1 MARKQAFTEDSFT
14 NFLAKLGANTQN
26 LQGYGYYSLSP
37 FVSRQRTDLEAAY
50 RSSWLVGQV
59 VDTVAEDMTREGVTI
74 NSKLPPEDV
83 KLIQSTF
90 TDLSIWHELANTI
103 KWARLY
109 GGAIAVILTEGA
121 DYEKPLNVNAVGKG
135 RFKGLV
141 VFDRWMLDPSF
152 GNLVTEIGPSMG
164 KPKYYRILPGM
175 PALSGV
181 NVHYSRII
189 RFDGIELPYYQRL
202 TENLWGLSV
211 VERMYDR
218 LMAFDSATQGA
229 SQLLHKAHL
238 RTIQVKGFREALA
251 LGGAT
256 ESAVVKQFNY
266 IRLLQTIEGLTV
278 LDGDDSF
285 QVHPYSFSG
294 ISDVLMQFGEQIS
307 GATGI
312 PLVRLF
318 GQSPAGL
325 SSTGES
331 DLRNYYDHINKLQES
346 QMRAPLVKLFDVI
359 GRSVLGKAL
368 PKDFEFEFNS
378 LWQLSDT
385 EKGQIASTDATAI
398 AAAYGAGLITKK
410 IAMKELL
417 QNSRITGRFTN
428 ITEEDIE
435 NAKEETPP
443 AGEENPF
450 ASLPIGSESPG
461 SLLPPSEKSIDDL
474 KQELEAL
481 DIEGGG
487 DEFADLKQKLD
498 EIDVDRE
505 ILDKPSAVDGARKFF
520 KDGISKILKP
530 LVGLALI
537 YHWFKKDKQ
546 ISTEERA
553 NRLLGRSPYSPGQD
567 SIEKKPSK
575 KEVLLSIQKELK
587 NIRSTFDAHLRAPK
601 GGVSIKGKEF
611 KGGEFI
617 PSEGGY
623 AEEYEKMQKEG
634 KNEPSEEPKEDK
646 QSGIQEAFKKK
657 HPNVSGTEAKYEG
670 LTKELALKKVKE
682 LRDKNIFA
690 TIWHQEGPKSG
701 DKSKYFVG
709 VPKSKESEPAKT
721 NKEENKTGISTESPE
736 FKAWFK
742 GSKVVNENGD
752 PLVVYHGTSKEFS
765 EFSKEKIGSNLD
777 TGDWGKGFYFGDKP
791 KAEEYGKRSANP
803 ETWKTKPF
811 YIDIKNPLVLSGSR
825 KEEILTPDHPWT
837 SVLKKMFGKEIID
850 RAIEDEL
857 DIPSLIRGEI
867 GSDKFTET
875 LKENGYDGVIR
886 KYKEGSYEII
896 PFDPEQIKSV
906 ESKKGKE
913 FKGGEFIP
921 SEGGYAEEYEKMQ
934 KEGKSGSSE
943 EPKEEKSPEKK
954 TDKKE
959 KEEKPKKEKK
969 PTINYP
975 EPKRSKM
982 EASFIGTK
990 RLPPTKVLN
999 KKGEEVEKPGALVME
1014 NGKPLP
1020 KHVAHIAIPPAW
1032 QHVRI
1037 NPDPKGEA
1045 LVAGTDQKGHR
1056 QVKYSESHDE
1066 RVSIVKFGK
1075 VRKLNANIDKVIKNI
1090 EKNYNGANKE
1100 QALCLRLIEQT
1111 GARADTGN
1119 NEGEV
1124 KTYGASSLQNKHIKV
1139 NEDGSVAVEF
1149 IGKHGKVNNY
1159 KVKDPTLTKIL
1170 KQRAARPDK
1179 EQKVFDTDYRKLKK
1193 FSKAVS
1199 NNTPKA
1205 FRTRVGTNR
1214 AKEAVAKMPVPK
1226 TEKELTKAKLAV
1238 AEAVSEYLCNTRK
1251 VCLDKYIDPIVF
1263 DVWKIKGE

>member
-1 MARKQAFTEDSFT
+1 MSKKQTFDLSTGDSFT

-26 LQGYGYYSLSP
+26 LQSYSQYSLSP
-37 FVSRQRTDLEAAY
+37 FVTRNRIDLEAAY

-59 VDTVAEDMTREGVTI
+59 VDTIAEDMTREGVTI

-90 TDLSIWHELANTI
+90 TDLNIWHELANTI

-121 DYEKPLNVNAVGKG
+121 DYEKPLNINAIGKG

-152 GNLVTEIGPSMG
+152 GDLVTEIGPSMG

-175 PALSGV
+175 PALSGQR
-181 NVHYSRII
+181 VHYSRVI

-202 TENLWGLSV
+202 AENLWGLSV

-218 LMAFDSATQGA
+218 LIAFDSATQGA

-266 IRLLQTIEGLTV
+266 IRLLQTLEGLTV
-278 LDGDDSF
+278 LDGDDNF

-346 QMRAPLVKLFDVI
+346 QMRAALVKLFDVV
-359 GRSVLGKAL
+359 GRSVLGKSL

-385 EKGQIASTDATAI
+385 EKGQIASTDATTI
-398 AAAYGAGLITKK
+398 ASAYGAGLITKK
-410 IAMKELL
+410 IGMKELL
-417 QNSRITGRFTN
+417 QSSRVSGRFTN

-435 NAKEETPP
+435 SAKEEVP

-450 ASLPIGSESPG
+450 ASPPEGSESSG
-461 SLLPPSEKSIDDL
+461 SPLPPSDEDNEKTIEDL
-474 KQELEAL
+474 KNDLEAL
-481 DIEGGG
+481 NIEGG
-487 DEFADLKQKLD
+487 DDDSLDALKKKLD

-505 ILDKPSAVDGARKFF
+505 IIDKPSAADGSVKRFF
-520 KDGISKILKP
+520 KDGIGKILKP
-530 LVGLALI
+530 LVGLALV
-537 YHWFKKDKQ
+537 YRWLKKDKQ
-546 ISTEERA
+546 ISTEERV
-553 NRLLGRSPYSPGQD
+553 NRLLGRSVYSPGSD
-567 SIEKKPSK
+567 SAVKPSK
-575 KEVLLSIQKELK
+575 KEILESIQKELK

-601 GGVSIKGKEF
+601 GGVSI
-611 KGGEFI
+611 
-617 PSEGGY
+617 
-623 AEEYEKMQKEG
+623 
-634 KNEPSEEPKEDK
+634 
-646 QSGIQEAFKKK
+646 
-657 HPNVSGTEAKYEG
+657 
-670 LTKELALKKVKE
+670 
-682 LRDKNIFA
+682 
-690 TIWHQEGPKSG
+690 
-701 DKSKYFVG
+701 
-709 VPKSKESEPAKT
+709 
-721 NKEENKTGISTESPE
+721 
-736 FKAWFK
+736 
-742 GSKVVNENGD
+742 
-752 PLVVYHGTSKEFS
+752 
-765 EFSKEKIGSNLD
+765 
-777 TGDWGKGFYFGDKP
+777 
-791 KAEEYGKRSANP
+791 
-803 ETWKTKPF
+803 
-811 YIDIKNPLVLSGSR
+811 
-825 KEEILTPDHPWT
+825 
-837 SVLKKMFGKEIID
+837 
-850 RAIEDEL
+850 
-857 DIPSLIRGEI
+857 
-867 GSDKFTET
+867 
-875 LKENGYDGVIR
+875 
-886 KYKEGSYEII
+886 
-896 PFDPEQIKSV
+896 
-906 ESKKGKE
+906 KGKE

-999 KKGEEVEKPGALVME
+999 KKGEEVEKAGALVMA
-1014 NGKPLP
+1014 NGDPLP

-1045 LVAGTDQKGHR
+1045 LVAGTDQKGNR
-1056 QVKYSESHDE
+1056 QVKYSKAHDE
-1066 RVSIVKFGK
+1066 RVAIIKFAK
-1075 VRKLNANIDKVIKNI
+1075 VRKLEANIDRVIKNI
-1090 EKNYNGANKE
+1090 ERNYKGDKKE

-1111 GARADTGN
+1111 GARADTGRN
-1119 NEGEV
+1119 AGEV
-1124 KTYGASSLQNKHIKV
+1124 KTYGASSLQNKHVKV
-1139 NEDGSVAVEF
+1139 NDDGSVAVEF
-1149 IGKHGKVNNY
+1149 IGKHGKPNYY
-1159 KVKDPTLTKIL
+1159 KVNDPTLSKIL
-1170 KQRAARPDK
+1170 KERAKRPDK
-1179 EQKVFDTDYRKLKK
+1179 EQKVFDTNYRELKK
-1193 FSKAVS
+1193 FSKEVS

-1205 FRTRVGTNR
+1205 FRTRIGTNR
-1214 AKEAVAKMPVPK
+1214 AKEAVAKMPAPK
-1226 TEKELTKAKLAV
+1226 TEKELMKAKLTV
-1238 AEAVSEYLCNTRK
+1238 AEAVSKYLCNTRK
-1251 VCLDKYIDPIVF
+1251 VCLEKYIDPIVF
-1263 DVWKIKGE
+1263 KAWKIKGE

>member
-1 MARKQAFTEDSFT
+1 MSKKQTFDLSTGDSFT

-26 LQGYGYYSLSP
+26 LQSYSQYSLSP
-37 FVSRQRTDLEAAY
+37 FVTRNRIDLEAAY

-59 VDTVAEDMTREGVTI
+59 VDTIAEDMTREGVTI

-90 TDLSIWHELANTI
+90 TDLNIWHELANTI

-121 DYEKPLNVNAVGKG
+121 DYEKPLNINAIGKG

-152 GNLVTEIGPSMG
+152 GDLVTEIGPSMG

-175 PALSGV
+175 PALSGQR
-181 NVHYSRII
+181 VHYSRVI

-202 TENLWGLSV
+202 AENLWGLSV

-218 LMAFDSATQGA
+218 LIAFDSATQGA

-266 IRLLQTIEGLTV
+266 IRLLQTLEGLTV
-278 LDGDDSF
+278 LDGDDNF

-346 QMRAPLVKLFDVI
+346 QMRAALVKLFDVV
-359 GRSVLGKAL
+359 GRSVLGKSL

-385 EKGQIASTDATAI
+385 EKGQIAATDATTI
-398 AAAYGAGLITKK
+398 ASAYGAGLITKK
-410 IAMKELL
+410 IGMKELL
-417 QNSRITGRFTN
+417 QSSRVSGRFTN

-435 NAKEETPP
+435 SAKEEVP

-450 ASLPIGSESPG
+450 ASPPEGSESSG
-461 SLLPPSEKSIDDL
+461 SPLPPSDEDNEKTIEDL
-474 KQELEAL
+474 KNDLEAL
-481 DIEGGG
+481 NIEGG
-487 DEFADLKQKLD
+487 DDDSLDALKKKLD

-505 ILDKPSAVDGARKFF
+505 IIDKPSAADGSVKRFF
-520 KDGISKILKP
+520 KDGIGKILKP
-530 LVGLALI
+530 LVGLALV
-537 YHWFKKDKQ
+537 YRWLKKDKQ
-546 ISTEERA
+546 ISTEERV
-553 NRLLGRSPYSPGQD
+553 NRLLGRSPYSPGSD
-567 SIEKKPSK
+567 SAVKPSK
-575 KEVLLSIQKELK
+575 KEILESIQKELK

-601 GGVSIKGKEF
+601 GGVSI
-611 KGGEFI
+611 
-617 PSEGGY
+617 
-623 AEEYEKMQKEG
+623 
-634 KNEPSEEPKEDK
+634 
-646 QSGIQEAFKKK
+646 
-657 HPNVSGTEAKYEG
+657 
-670 LTKELALKKVKE
+670 
-682 LRDKNIFA
+682 
-690 TIWHQEGPKSG
+690 
-701 DKSKYFVG
+701 
-709 VPKSKESEPAKT
+709 
-721 NKEENKTGISTESPE
+721 
-736 FKAWFK
+736 
-742 GSKVVNENGD
+742 
-752 PLVVYHGTSKEFS
+752 
-765 EFSKEKIGSNLD
+765 
-777 TGDWGKGFYFGDKP
+777 
-791 KAEEYGKRSANP
+791 
-803 ETWKTKPF
+803 
-811 YIDIKNPLVLSGSR
+811 
-825 KEEILTPDHPWT
+825 
-837 SVLKKMFGKEIID
+837 
-850 RAIEDEL
+850 
-857 DIPSLIRGEI
+857 
-867 GSDKFTET
+867 
-875 LKENGYDGVIR
+875 
-886 KYKEGSYEII
+886 
-896 PFDPEQIKSV
+896 
-906 ESKKGKE
+906 KGKE

-999 KKGEEVEKPGALVME
+999 KKGEEVEKAGALVMA
-1014 NGKPLP
+1014 NGDPLP

-1045 LVAGTDQKGHR
+1045 LVAGTDQKGNR
-1056 QVKYSESHDE
+1056 QVKYSKAHDE
-1066 RVSIVKFGK
+1066 RVAIIKFAK
-1075 VRKLNANIDKVIKNI
+1075 VRKLEANIDRVIKNI
-1090 EKNYNGANKE
+1090 ERNYKGDKKE

-1111 GARADTGN
+1111 GARADTGRN
-1119 NEGEV
+1119 AGEV
-1124 KTYGASSLQNKHIKV
+1124 KTYGASSLQNKHVKV
-1139 NEDGSVAVEF
+1139 NDDGSVAVEF
-1149 IGKHGKVNNY
+1149 IGKHGKPNYY
-1159 KVKDPTLTKIL
+1159 KVNDPTLSKIL
-1170 KQRAARPDK
+1170 KERAKRPDK
-1179 EQKVFDTDYRKLKK
+1179 EQKVFDTNYRELKK
-1193 FSKAVS
+1193 FSKEVS

-1205 FRTRVGTNR
+1205 FRTRIGTNR
-1214 AKEAVAKMPVPK
+1214 AKEAVAKMPAPK
-1226 TEKELTKAKLAV
+1226 TEKELMKAKLTV
-1238 AEAVSEYLCNTRK
+1238 AEAVSKYLCNTRK
-1251 VCLDKYIDPIVF
+1251 VCLEKYIDPIVF
-1263 DVWKIKGE
+1263 KAWKIKGE

>member
-26 LQGYGYYSLSP
+26 LQGYGHYSLSP
-37 FVSRQRTDLEAAY
+37 FVSRLRTDLEASY

-74 NSKLPPEDV
+74 NSKLPPGDV

-152 GNLVTEIGPSMG
+152 GDLVTEIGPSMG
-164 KPKYYRILPGM
+164 KPKYYSVLPGM
-175 PALSGV
+175 PALSGQR
-181 NVHYSRII
+181 VHYSRII

-266 IRLLQTIEGLTV
+266 IRMLQTLEGLTV

-398 AAAYGAGLITKK
+398 AAAYGAGLITKN

-450 ASLPIGSESPG
+450 ASPPIGSESPG
-461 SLLPPSEKSIDDL
+461 SLLPPSEKSIEDL
-474 KQELEAL
+474 QKELEAL

-498 EIDVDRE
+498 EIDMGRE
-505 ILDKPSAVDGARKFF
+505 ILDKPSAIDGARKFF

-546 ISTEERA
+546 ISTEERV
-553 NRLLGRSPYSPGQD
+553 NRLLGRSPYNPGQD
-567 SIEKKPSK
+567 SIKKKISK

-587 NIRSTFDAHLRAPK
+587 NIRSTFDAHLRAPR
-601 GGVSIKGKEF
+601 GGVSIKGEKF

-623 AEEYEKMQKEG
+623 AEEYK
-634 KNEPSEEPKEDK
+634 
-646 QSGIQEAFKKK
+646 
-657 HPNVSGTEAKYEG
+657 
-670 LTKELALKKVKE
+670 
-682 LRDKNIFA
+682 
-690 TIWHQEGPKSG
+690 
-701 DKSKYFVG
+701 
-709 VPKSKESEPAKT
+709 
-721 NKEENKTGISTESPE
+721 
-736 FKAWFK
+736 
-742 GSKVVNENGD
+742 
-752 PLVVYHGTSKEFS
+752 
-765 EFSKEKIGSNLD
+765 
-777 TGDWGKGFYFGDKP
+777 
-791 KAEEYGKRSANP
+791 
-803 ETWKTKPF
+803 
-811 YIDIKNPLVLSGSR
+811 
-825 KEEILTPDHPWT
+825 
-837 SVLKKMFGKEIID
+837 
-850 RAIEDEL
+850 
-857 DIPSLIRGEI
+857 
-867 GSDKFTET
+867 
-875 LKENGYDGVIR
+875 
-886 KYKEGSYEII
+886 
-896 PFDPEQIKSV
+896 
-906 ESKKGKE
+906 
-913 FKGGEFIP
+913 
-921 SEGGYAEEYEKMQ
+921 KMQ

-943 EPKEEKSPEKK
+943 ESKEEKSNIQEAFKKKYPNVSGAEARHEGLTKELAAKKVKELRDKGIYATFWHQEGPKSGSGSKYFVAVPEAKKSIESKSEKK
-954 TDKKE
+954 KE
-959 KEEKPKKEKK
+959 
-969 PTINYP
+969 
-975 EPKRSKM
+975 
-982 EASFIGTK
+982 FIYKLGTK
-990 RLPPTKVLN
+990 
-999 KKGEEVEKPGALVME
+999 
-1014 NGKPLP
+1014 
-1020 KHVAHIAIPPAW
+1020 
-1032 QHVRI
+1032 
-1037 NPDPKGEA
+1037 
-1045 LVAGTDQKGHR
+1045 
-1056 QVKYSESHDE
+1056 
-1066 RVSIVKFGK
+1066 
-1075 VRKLNANIDKVIKNI
+1075 
-1090 EKNYNGANKE
+1090 
-1100 QALCLRLIEQT
+1100 
-1111 GARADTGN
+1111 
-1119 NEGEV
+1119 
-1124 KTYGASSLQNKHIKV
+1124 
-1139 NEDGSVAVEF
+1139 SVA
-1149 IGKHGKVNNY
+1149 
-1159 KVKDPTLTKIL
+1159 
-1170 KQRAARPDK
+1170 
-1179 EQKVFDTDYRKLKK
+1179 
-1193 FSKAVS
+1193 
-1199 NNTPKA
+1199 
-1205 FRTRVGTNR
+1205 
-1214 AKEAVAKMPVPK
+1214 K
-1226 TEKELTKAKLAV
+1226 TEKDKEFVEKAMKAKGITHDDLDKIADKIGDYNNVDINIMPFNKQLNVEMQFSVGEGNSKANFNFNIDDERGYIDLMVLPDSEGNKGRGHALLESLESMLREKGKDKLGLHADISIGGYAWAKMGFDFDDKSDLYEAQHNIVKLIDIVKSKGAKISDDDVKKAKSLKTAKEV
-1238 AEAVSEYLCNTRK
+1238 AEFTIPGASFTTREWMKASKEVKQGMSQHVPKDVKLHIGK
-1251 VCLDKYIDPIVF
+1251 VVLLALNNDYYATKKVE
-1263 DVWKIKGE
+1263 KR

>member
-1 MARKQAFTEDSFT
+1 MSKKQTFDLSTGDSFT

-26 LQGYGYYSLSP
+26 LQSYSQYSLSP
-37 FVSRQRTDLEAAY
+37 FVTRNRIDLEAAY

-74 NSKLPPEDV
+74 NSELPPDDI

-90 TDLSIWHELANTI
+90 TDLAIWHEISNTI

-121 DYEKPLNVNAVGKG
+121 DYEKPLNINAVGKG

-152 GNLVTEIGPSMG
+152 GDLVTEIGPSMG

-181 NVHYSRII
+181 KVHYSRVI

-218 LMAFDSATQGA
+218 LVAFDSATQGA

-238 RTIQVKGFREALA
+238 RTIRVKGFREALA

-266 IRLLQTIEGLTV
+266 IRLLQTLEGMTV
-278 LDGDDSF
+278 LDGDDQF
-285 QVHPYSFSG
+285 EIHPYSFGG
-294 ISDVLMQFGEQIS
+294 ISDVLMRFGEQIS

-325 SSTGES
+325 SSSGES

-346 QMRAPLVKLFDVI
+346 QMRAALVKLFDVV
-359 GRSVLGKAL
+359 GRSVLGKSL

-385 EKGQIASTDATAI
+385 EKGQIAATDATTI
-398 AAAYGAGLITKK
+398 ASAYGAGLITKK
-410 IAMKELL
+410 IGMKELL
-417 QNSRITGRFTN
+417 QSSRVSGRFTN

-435 NAKEETPP
+435 SAKEEVP

-450 ASLPIGSESPG
+450 ASPPEGSESSG
-461 SLLPPSEKSIDDL
+461 SPLPPSDEDNEKTIEDL
-474 KQELEAL
+474 KNDLEAL
-481 DIEGGG
+481 NVEGG
-487 DEFADLKQKLD
+487 DDDSLDALKKKLD

-505 ILDKPSAVDGARKFF
+505 IVDKPSAADGSVKRFF
-520 KDGISKILKP
+520 KDGIGKILKP
-530 LVGLALI
+530 LVGLALV
-537 YHWFKKDKQ
+537 YKWLKKDKQ
-546 ISTEERA
+546 ISTEERV
-553 NRLLGRSPYSPGQD
+553 NRLLGRSPYSPGSD
-567 SIEKKPSK
+567 SAVKPSK
-575 KEVLLSIQKELK
+575 KEVLESIQKELK

-601 GGVSIKGKEF
+601 GGVSIKGK
-611 KGGEFI
+611 K
-617 PSEGGY
+617 
-623 AEEYEKMQKEG
+623 
-634 KNEPSEEPKEDK
+634 
-646 QSGIQEAFKKK
+646 
-657 HPNVSGTEAKYEG
+657 
-670 LTKELALKKVKE
+670 
-682 LRDKNIFA
+682 
-690 TIWHQEGPKSG
+690 
-701 DKSKYFVG
+701 
-709 VPKSKESEPAKT
+709 
-721 NKEENKTGISTESPE
+721 
-736 FKAWFK
+736 
-742 GSKVVNENGD
+742 
-752 PLVVYHGTSKEFS
+752 
-765 EFSKEKIGSNLD
+765 
-777 TGDWGKGFYFGDKP
+777 
-791 KAEEYGKRSANP
+791 
-803 ETWKTKPF
+803 
-811 YIDIKNPLVLSGSR
+811 
-825 KEEILTPDHPWT
+825 
-837 SVLKKMFGKEIID
+837 
-850 RAIEDEL
+850 
-857 DIPSLIRGEI
+857 
-867 GSDKFTET
+867 
-875 LKENGYDGVIR
+875 
-886 KYKEGSYEII
+886 
-896 PFDPEQIKSV
+896 
-906 ESKKGKE
+906 

-999 KKGEEVEKPGALVME
+999 KKGEEVEKAGALVMA
-1014 NGKPLP
+1014 NGDPLP

-1045 LVAGTDQKGHR
+1045 LVAGTDQKGNR
-1056 QVKYSESHDE
+1056 QVKYSKAHDE
-1066 RVSIVKFGK
+1066 RVAIIKFAK
-1075 VRKLNANIDKVIKNI
+1075 VRKLEANIDKVVKNI
-1090 EKNYNGANKE
+1090 EKNYNGENKE

-1111 GARADTGN
+1111 GARADTGRN
-1119 NEGEV
+1119 VGEV
-1124 KTYGASSLQNKHIKV
+1124 KTYGASSLQNQHIKV
-1139 NEDGSVAVEF
+1139 NDDGSVAVEF
-1149 IGKHGKVNNY
+1149 IGKHGKPNYY
-1159 KVKDPTLTKIL
+1159 KVNDPTLSKIL
-1170 KQRAARPDK
+1170 KERAARPDK
-1179 EQKVFDTDYRKLKK
+1179 KQKVFDTDYRKLKM
-1193 FSKAVS
+1193 FSKEVS

-1214 AKEAVAKMPVPK
+1214 AKEAVAKMPAPK
-1226 TEKELTKAKLAV
+1226 TEKELMKAKLTV
-1238 AEAVSEYLCNTRK
+1238 AEAVSKYLCNTRK
-1251 VCLDKYIDPIVF
+1251 VCLEKYIDPIVF
-1263 DVWKIKGE
+1263 KAWKIKGE

>member
-1 MARKQAFTEDSFT
+1 MSKKQTFDLSTGDSFT

-26 LQGYGYYSLSP
+26 LQSYSQYSLSP
-37 FVSRQRTDLEAAY
+37 FVTRNRIDLEAAY

-90 TDLSIWHELANTI
+90 TDLNIWHEISNTI

-121 DYEKPLNVNAVGKG
+121 DYEKPLNINAVGKG

-152 GNLVTEIGPSMG
+152 GDLVTEIGPSMG

-181 NVHYSRII
+181 KVHYSRVI

-218 LMAFDSATQGA
+218 LVAFDSATQGA

-238 RTIQVKGFREALA
+238 RTIRVKGFREALA

-266 IRLLQTIEGLTV
+266 IRLLQTLEGMTV
-278 LDGDDSF
+278 LDGDDQF
-285 QVHPYSFSG
+285 EIHPYSFGG

-385 EKGQIASTDATAI
+385 EKGQIAATDATTI
-398 AAAYGAGLITKK
+398 ASAYGAGLITKK
-410 IAMKELL
+410 IGMKELL
-417 QNSRITGRFTN
+417 QSSRVSGRFTN

-435 NAKEETPP
+435 SAKEEVP

-450 ASLPIGSESPG
+450 ASPPEGSESSG
-461 SLLPPSEKSIDDL
+461 SPLPPSDEDNEKTIEDL
-474 KQELEAL
+474 KNDLEAL
-481 DIEGGG
+481 NVEGG
-487 DEFADLKQKLD
+487 DDDSLDALKKKLD

-505 ILDKPSAVDGARKFF
+505 IVDKPSAADGSVKRFF
-520 KDGISKILKP
+520 KDGIGKILKP
-530 LVGLALI
+530 LVGLALV
-537 YHWFKKDKQ
+537 YRWLKKDKQ
-546 ISTEERA
+546 ISTEERV
-553 NRLLGRSPYSPGQD
+553 NRLLGRSPYSPGSD
-567 SIEKKPSK
+567 SAVKPSK
-575 KEVLLSIQKELK
+575 KEILESIQKELK

-601 GGVSIKGKEF
+601 GGVTIKGKEF

-617 PSEGGY
+617 PSKGGY
-623 AEEYEKMQKEG
+623 VEEYEKMKKEG
-634 KNEPSEEPKEDK
+634 KSGSSEEP
-646 QSGIQEAFKKK
+646 
-657 HPNVSGTEAKYEG
+657 
-670 LTKELALKKVKE
+670 
-682 LRDKNIFA
+682 
-690 TIWHQEGPKSG
+690 
-701 DKSKYFVG
+701 
-709 VPKSKESEPAKT
+709 
-721 NKEENKTGISTESPE
+721 KEENKTGISTESPE

-803 ETWKTKPF
+803 EAWKTKPF
-811 YIDIKNPLVLSGSR
+811 YIDIKNPLALSGSR

-886 KYKEGSYEII
+886 KYKEDSYEII

-906 ESKKGKE
+906 EKEPKKKEPEEKKKRETGRKDKTDHTESIDNIRRLRPVFNKVLQNPEQNKANVVKSLTEKTKVDYDTVNQFIHTWAKTSADHNPRSLAIQFLVKDMFNLKNSSTQHFELGKDEVLSKTSKQVSDYKKMIKTVYEDTQKWFKDNGYSPEDKMLLYRGTKSKISDSDTYALQPLSSFSTSKNTAKNFAGEKGSVFGVQVLVKNMFSIPVTGVGCSSEAEVVVFGDKVNISIFKEIEITEQKKGNLKSVD
-913 FKGGEFIP
+913 FGKNLQFIDV
-921 SEGGYAEEYEKMQ
+921 YAEHANLTSL
-934 KEGKSGSSE
+934 EGA
-943 EPKEEKSPEKK
+943 PKEVGG
-954 TDKKE
+954 D
-959 KEEKPKKEKK
+959 
-969 PTINYP
+969 
-975 EPKRSKM
+975 
-982 EASFIGTK
+982 
-990 RLPPTKVLN
+990 
-999 KKGEEVEKPGALVME
+999 
-1014 NGKPLP
+1014 
-1020 KHVAHIAIPPAW
+1020 
-1032 QHVRI
+1032 
-1037 NPDPKGEA
+1037 
-1045 LVAGTDQKGHR
+1045 
-1056 QVKYSESHDE
+1056 
-1066 RVSIVKFGK
+1066 
-1075 VRKLNANIDKVIKNI
+1075 
-1090 EKNYNGANKE
+1090 
-1100 QALCLRLIEQT
+1100 
-1111 GARADTGN
+1111 
-1119 NEGEV
+1119 
-1124 KTYGASSLQNKHIKV
+1124 
-1139 NEDGSVAVEF
+1139 
-1149 IGKHGKVNNY
+1149 
-1159 KVKDPTLTKIL
+1159 
-1170 KQRAARPDK
+1170 
-1179 EQKVFDTDYRKLKK
+1179 
-1193 FSKAVS
+1193 FSCNS
-1199 NNTPKA
+1199 NNLTSLEGAPKE
-1205 FRTRVGTNR
+1205 VGGSFSCNSNNLTSLKGAPKEVGGSFSCYSNR
-1214 AKEAVAKMPVPK
+1214 LTSLEGAPKEVGGDFYVDSIF
-1226 TEKELTKAKLAV
+1226 TEKEI
-1238 AEAVSEYLCNTRK
+1238 RK
-1251 VCLDKYIDPIVF
+1251 VCNV
-1263 DVWKIKGE
+1263 KGKVILT

>member
-1 MARKQAFTEDSFT
+1 MSKKQTFDLSTGDSFT

-26 LQGYGYYSLSP
+26 LQSYSQYSLSP
-37 FVSRQRTDLEAAY
+37 FVTRNRIDLEAAY

-74 NSKLPPEDV
+74 NSELPPDDI

-90 TDLSIWHELANTI
+90 IDLAIWHEISNTI

-121 DYEKPLNVNAVGKG
+121 DYEKPLNINAVGKG

-152 GNLVTEIGPSMG
+152 GDLVTEIGPSMG

-175 PALSGV
+175 PALSGQR
-181 NVHYSRII
+181 VHYSRII

-218 LMAFDSATQGA
+218 LVAFDSATQGA

-266 IRLLQTIEGLTV
+266 IRLLQTLEGLTV
-278 LDGDDSF
+278 LDGDDKF
-285 QVHPYSFSG
+285 EVHPYSFSG

-325 SSTGES
+325 SSSGES

-346 QMRAPLVKLFDVI
+346 QMRAALVKLFDVV
-359 GRSVLGKAL
+359 GRSVLGKSL
-368 PKDFEFEFNS
+368 PKGFEFEFNS

-385 EKGQIASTDATAI
+385 EKGQIASTDATTI
-398 AAAYGAGLITKK
+398 ASAYGAGLITKK
-410 IAMKELL
+410 IGMKELL
-417 QNSRITGRFTN
+417 QGSRVTGRFTN

-435 NAKEETPP
+435 NVKEEVP

-450 ASLPIGSESPG
+450 GSPPKGSESPG
-461 SLLPPSEKSIDDL
+461 SPLPLSDEENEKTIEDL
-474 KQELEAL
+474 KNDLEAL
-481 DIEGGG
+481 DIEGGDDNSLEG
-487 DEFADLKQKLD
+487 LKKKL
-498 EIDVDRE
+498 EKIDVDRE
-505 ILDKPSAVDGARKFF
+505 IVDKPSAADGVKRFF
-520 KDGISKILKP
+520 KDGIGKILKP
-530 LVGLALI
+530 LIGLALV
-537 YHWFKKDKQ
+537 YSWFRRDKKQ

-553 NRLLGRSPYSPGQD
+553 NRLLGLSPFSPGQD
-567 SIEKKPSK
+567 SIEKPTR
-575 KEVLLSIQKELK
+575 KEVLESIQKELK

-601 GGVSIKGKEF
+601 GGVSI
-611 KGGEFI
+611 
-617 PSEGGY
+617 
-623 AEEYEKMQKEG
+623 
-634 KNEPSEEPKEDK
+634 
-646 QSGIQEAFKKK
+646 
-657 HPNVSGTEAKYEG
+657 
-670 LTKELALKKVKE
+670 
-682 LRDKNIFA
+682 
-690 TIWHQEGPKSG
+690 
-701 DKSKYFVG
+701 
-709 VPKSKESEPAKT
+709 
-721 NKEENKTGISTESPE
+721 
-736 FKAWFK
+736 
-742 GSKVVNENGD
+742 
-752 PLVVYHGTSKEFS
+752 
-765 EFSKEKIGSNLD
+765 
-777 TGDWGKGFYFGDKP
+777 
-791 KAEEYGKRSANP
+791 
-803 ETWKTKPF
+803 
-811 YIDIKNPLVLSGSR
+811 
-825 KEEILTPDHPWT
+825 
-837 SVLKKMFGKEIID
+837 
-850 RAIEDEL
+850 
-857 DIPSLIRGEI
+857 
-867 GSDKFTET
+867 
-875 LKENGYDGVIR
+875 
-886 KYKEGSYEII
+886 
-896 PFDPEQIKSV
+896 
-906 ESKKGKE
+906 KGKE

-999 KKGEEVEKPGALVME
+999 KKGEEVEKAGALVMA

-1037 NPDPKGEA
+1037 NPDPNGEA
-1045 LVAGTDQKGHR
+1045 LVAGTDQRGRR
-1056 QVKYSESHDE
+1056 QVKYSEAHDG
-1066 RVSIVKFGK
+1066 RVATIKFGK
-1075 VRKLNANIDKVIKNI
+1075 VRKFEANIDRVIKNI
-1090 EKNYNGANKE
+1090 ERNYKGDKKE

-1139 NEDGSVAVEF
+1139 NDDGSVAVEF
-1149 IGKHGKVNNY
+1149 IGKHGKPNYY
-1159 KVKDPTLTKIL
+1159 KVNDPALSKIL
-1170 KQRAARPDK
+1170 KERAKRPDK
-1179 EQKVFDTDYRKLKK
+1179 EQNVFDTDYRKLKK
-1193 FSKAVS
+1193 FSKEVS

-1214 AKEAVAKMPVPK
+1214 AKEAVAKMPMPK
-1226 TEKELTKAKLAV
+1226 TEKELMKARLTV
-1238 AEAVSEYLCNTRK
+1238 AEAVSKYLCNTRK
-1251 VCLDKYIDPIVF
+1251 VCLEKYIDPIVF
-1263 DVWKIKGE
+1263 KAWKIKGE

>member
-1 MARKQAFTEDSFT
+1 MARKQAFTEDSYT

-37 FVSRQRTDLEAAY
+37 FVSRLRTDLEAAY

-278 LDGDDSF
+278 LDGEDKF
-285 QVHPYSFSG
+285 EIHPYSFSG

-443 AGEENPF
+443 AGEENP
-450 ASLPIGSESPG
+450 LLRLQMDPESPG
-461 SLLPPSEKSIDDL
+461 SLLPPSEN
-474 KQELEAL
+474 Q
-481 DIEGGG
+481 
-487 DEFADLKQKLD
+487 
-498 EIDVDRE
+498 
-505 ILDKPSAVDGARKFF
+505 
-520 KDGISKILKP
+520 
-530 LVGLALI
+530 
-537 YHWFKKDKQ
+537 
-546 ISTEERA
+546 
-553 NRLLGRSPYSPGQD
+553 
-567 SIEKKPSK
+567 
-575 KEVLLSIQKELK
+575 
-587 NIRSTFDAHLRAPK
+587 
-601 GGVSIKGKEF
+601 
-611 KGGEFI
+611 
-617 PSEGGY
+617 
-623 AEEYEKMQKEG
+623 
-634 KNEPSEEPKEDK
+634 
-646 QSGIQEAFKKK
+646 
-657 HPNVSGTEAKYEG
+657 
-670 LTKELALKKVKE
+670 
-682 LRDKNIFA
+682 
-690 TIWHQEGPKSG
+690 
-701 DKSKYFVG
+701 
-709 VPKSKESEPAKT
+709 
-721 NKEENKTGISTESPE
+721 
-736 FKAWFK
+736 
-742 GSKVVNENGD
+742 
-752 PLVVYHGTSKEFS
+752 
-765 EFSKEKIGSNLD
+765 
-777 TGDWGKGFYFGDKP
+777 
-791 KAEEYGKRSANP
+791 
-803 ETWKTKPF
+803 
-811 YIDIKNPLVLSGSR
+811 
-825 KEEILTPDHPWT
+825 
-837 SVLKKMFGKEIID
+837 
-850 RAIEDEL
+850 
-857 DIPSLIRGEI
+857 
-867 GSDKFTET
+867 
-875 LKENGYDGVIR
+875 
-886 KYKEGSYEII
+886 
-896 PFDPEQIKSV
+896 
-906 ESKKGKE
+906 
-913 FKGGEFIP
+913 
-921 SEGGYAEEYEKMQ
+921 
-934 KEGKSGSSE
+934 
-943 EPKEEKSPEKK
+943 
-954 TDKKE
+954 
-959 KEEKPKKEKK
+959 
-969 PTINYP
+969 
-975 EPKRSKM
+975 
-982 EASFIGTK
+982 
-990 RLPPTKVLN
+990 
-999 KKGEEVEKPGALVME
+999 
-1014 NGKPLP
+1014 
-1020 KHVAHIAIPPAW
+1020 
-1032 QHVRI
+1032 
-1037 NPDPKGEA
+1037 
-1045 LVAGTDQKGHR
+1045 
-1056 QVKYSESHDE
+1056 
-1066 RVSIVKFGK
+1066 
-1075 VRKLNANIDKVIKNI
+1075 
-1090 EKNYNGANKE
+1090 
-1100 QALCLRLIEQT
+1100 
-1111 GARADTGN
+1111 
-1119 NEGEV
+1119 
-1124 KTYGASSLQNKHIKV
+1124 
-1139 NEDGSVAVEF
+1139 
-1149 IGKHGKVNNY
+1149 
-1159 KVKDPTLTKIL
+1159 
-1170 KQRAARPDK
+1170 
-1179 EQKVFDTDYRKLKK
+1179 
-1193 FSKAVS
+1193 
-1199 NNTPKA
+1199 
-1205 FRTRVGTNR
+1205 
-1214 AKEAVAKMPVPK
+1214 
-1226 TEKELTKAKLAV
+1226 
-1238 AEAVSEYLCNTRK
+1238 
-1251 VCLDKYIDPIVF
+1251 
-1263 DVWKIKGE
+1263 

>member
-1 MARKQAFTEDSFT
+1 MSKKQTFDLSTGDSFT

-26 LQGYGYYSLSP
+26 LQSYSQYSLSP
-37 FVSRQRTDLEAAY
+37 FVTRNRIDLEAAY

-59 VDTVAEDMTREGVTI
+59 VDTIAEDMTREGVTI

-90 TDLSIWHELANTI
+90 TDLNIWHELANTI

-121 DYEKPLNVNAVGKG
+121 DYEKPLNINAIGKG

-152 GNLVTEIGPSMG
+152 GDLVTEIGPSMG

-175 PALSGV
+175 PALSGQR
-181 NVHYSRII
+181 VHYSRVI

-202 TENLWGLSV
+202 AENLWGLSV

-218 LMAFDSATQGA
+218 LIAFDSATQGA

-266 IRLLQTIEGLTV
+266 IRLLQTLEGLTV
-278 LDGDDSF
+278 LDGDDNF

-346 QMRAPLVKLFDVI
+346 QMRAALVKLFDVV
-359 GRSVLGKAL
+359 GRSVLGKSL

-385 EKGQIASTDATAI
+385 EKGQIASTDATTI
-398 AAAYGAGLITKK
+398 ASAYGAGLITKK
-410 IAMKELL
+410 IGMKELL
-417 QNSRITGRFTN
+417 QSSRVSGRFTN

-435 NAKEETPP
+435 SAKEEVP

-450 ASLPIGSESPG
+450 ASPPEGSESSG
-461 SLLPPSEKSIDDL
+461 SPLPPSDEDNEKTIEDL
-474 KQELEAL
+474 KNDLEAL
-481 DIEGGG
+481 NIEGG
-487 DEFADLKQKLD
+487 DDDSLDALKKKLD

-505 ILDKPSAVDGARKFF
+505 IIDKPSAADGSVKRFF
-520 KDGISKILKP
+520 KDGIGKILKP
-530 LVGLALI
+530 LVGLALV
-537 YHWFKKDKQ
+537 YRWLKKDKQ
-546 ISTEERA
+546 ISTEERV
-553 NRLLGRSPYSPGQD
+553 NRLLGRSVYSPGSD
-567 SIEKKPSK
+567 SAVKPSK
-575 KEVLLSIQKELK
+575 KEVLESIQKELK

-601 GGVSIKGKEF
+601 GGVSI
-611 KGGEFI
+611 
-617 PSEGGY
+617 
-623 AEEYEKMQKEG
+623 
-634 KNEPSEEPKEDK
+634 
-646 QSGIQEAFKKK
+646 
-657 HPNVSGTEAKYEG
+657 
-670 LTKELALKKVKE
+670 
-682 LRDKNIFA
+682 
-690 TIWHQEGPKSG
+690 
-701 DKSKYFVG
+701 
-709 VPKSKESEPAKT
+709 
-721 NKEENKTGISTESPE
+721 
-736 FKAWFK
+736 
-742 GSKVVNENGD
+742 
-752 PLVVYHGTSKEFS
+752 
-765 EFSKEKIGSNLD
+765 
-777 TGDWGKGFYFGDKP
+777 
-791 KAEEYGKRSANP
+791 
-803 ETWKTKPF
+803 
-811 YIDIKNPLVLSGSR
+811 
-825 KEEILTPDHPWT
+825 
-837 SVLKKMFGKEIID
+837 
-850 RAIEDEL
+850 
-857 DIPSLIRGEI
+857 
-867 GSDKFTET
+867 
-875 LKENGYDGVIR
+875 
-886 KYKEGSYEII
+886 
-896 PFDPEQIKSV
+896 
-906 ESKKGKE
+906 KGKE

-999 KKGEEVEKPGALVME
+999 KKGEEVEKAGALVMA
-1014 NGKPLP
+1014 NGDPLP

-1045 LVAGTDQKGHR
+1045 LVAGTDQKGNR
-1056 QVKYSESHDE
+1056 QVKYSKAHDE
-1066 RVSIVKFGK
+1066 RVAIIKFAK
-1075 VRKLNANIDKVIKNI
+1075 VRKLEANIDRVIKNI
-1090 EKNYNGANKE
+1090 ERNYKGDKKE

-1111 GARADTGN
+1111 GARADTGRN
-1119 NEGEV
+1119 AGEV
-1124 KTYGASSLQNKHIKV
+1124 KTYGASSLQNKHVKV
-1139 NEDGSVAVEF
+1139 NDDGSVAVEF
-1149 IGKHGKVNNY
+1149 IGKHGKPNYY
-1159 KVKDPTLTKIL
+1159 KVNDPTLSKIL
-1170 KQRAARPDK
+1170 KERAKRPDK
-1179 EQKVFDTDYRKLKK
+1179 EQKVFDTNYRELKK
-1193 FSKAVS
+1193 FSKEVS

-1205 FRTRVGTNR
+1205 FRTRIGTNR
-1214 AKEAVAKMPVPK
+1214 AKEAVAKMPAPK
-1226 TEKELTKAKLAV
+1226 TEKELMKAKLTV
-1238 AEAVSEYLCNTRK
+1238 AEAVSKYLCNTRK
-1251 VCLDKYIDPIVF
+1251 VCLEKYIDPIVF
-1263 DVWKIKGE
+1263 KAWKIKGE

>member
-1 MARKQAFTEDSFT
+1 MSKKQTFDLSTGDSFT

-26 LQGYGYYSLSP
+26 LQSYSQYSLSP
-37 FVSRQRTDLEAAY
+37 FVTRNRIDLEAAY

-59 VDTVAEDMTREGVTI
+59 VDTIAEDMTREGVTI

-90 TDLSIWHELANTI
+90 TDLNIWHELANTI

-121 DYEKPLNVNAVGKG
+121 DYEKPLNINAIGKG

-152 GNLVTEIGPSMG
+152 GDLVTEIGPSMG

-175 PALSGV
+175 PALSGQR
-181 NVHYSRII
+181 VHYSRVI

-202 TENLWGLSV
+202 AENLWGLSV

-218 LMAFDSATQGA
+218 LIAFDSATQGA

-266 IRLLQTIEGLTV
+266 IRLLQTLEGLTV
-278 LDGDDSF
+278 LDGDDNF

-346 QMRAPLVKLFDVI
+346 QMRAPLVKLFDVV
-359 GRSVLGKAL
+359 GRSVLGKSL
-368 PKDFEFEFNS
+368 PKGFEFEFNS

-385 EKGQIASTDATAI
+385 EKGQIAATDATTI
-398 AAAYGAGLITKK
+398 ASAYGAGLITKK
-410 IAMKELL
+410 IGMKELL
-417 QNSRITGRFTN
+417 QSSRVSGRFTN

-435 NAKEETPP
+435 SAKEEVP

-450 ASLPIGSESPG
+450 ASPPEGSESSG
-461 SLLPPSEKSIDDL
+461 SPLPPSDEDNEKTIEDL
-474 KQELEAL
+474 KNDLEAL
-481 DIEGGG
+481 NIEGG
-487 DEFADLKQKLD
+487 DDDSLDALKKKLD

-505 ILDKPSAVDGARKFF
+505 IVDKPSAADGSVKRFF
-520 KDGISKILKP
+520 KDGIGKILKP
-530 LVGLALI
+530 LVGLALV
-537 YHWFKKDKQ
+537 YRWLKKDKQ
-546 ISTEERA
+546 ISTEERV
-553 NRLLGRSPYSPGQD
+553 NRLLGRSPYSPGSD
-567 SIEKKPSK
+567 SAVKPSK
-575 KEVLLSIQKELK
+575 KEVLESIQKELK

-601 GGVSIKGKEF
+601 GGVSIKGKKF
-611 KGGEFI
+611 KGGQFI

-623 AEEYEKMQKEG
+623 AAEYEKMQKEG
-634 KNEPSEEPKEDK
+634 KAGSSEE
-646 QSGIQEAFKKK
+646 
-657 HPNVSGTEAKYEG
+657 
-670 LTKELALKKVKE
+670 
-682 LRDKNIFA
+682 
-690 TIWHQEGPKSG
+690 
-701 DKSKYFVG
+701 
-709 VPKSKESEPAKT
+709 SKENQSKT

-803 ETWKTKPF
+803 EAWKTKPF
-811 YIDIKNPLVLSGSR
+811 YIDIKNPLVLSGPR

-867 GSDKFTET
+867 GSDKFAET

-896 PFDPEQIKSV
+896 PFDPEQIKSA
-906 ESKKGKE
+906 ESKK
-913 FKGGEFIP
+913 
-921 SEGGYAEEYEKMQ
+921 S
-934 KEGKSGSSE
+934 
-943 EPKEEKSPEKK
+943 
-954 TDKKE
+954 

-969 PTINYP
+969 PAINYP

-999 KKGEEVEKPGALVME
+999 KKGEEVEKAGALVMA
-1014 NGKPLP
+1014 NGDPLP

-1045 LVAGTDQKGHR
+1045 LVAGTDQKGNR
-1056 QVKYSESHDE
+1056 QVKYSKAHDE
-1066 RVSIVKFGK
+1066 RVAIIKFAK
-1075 VRKLNANIDKVIKNI
+1075 VRKLEANIDRVIKNI
-1090 EKNYNGANKE
+1090 ERNYKGDKKE

-1111 GARADTGN
+1111 GARADTGRN
-1119 NEGEV
+1119 AGEV
-1124 KTYGASSLQNKHIKV
+1124 KTYGASSLQNKHVKV
-1139 NEDGSVAVEF
+1139 NDDGSVAVEF
-1149 IGKHGKVNNY
+1149 IGKHGKPNYY
-1159 KVKDPTLTKIL
+1159 KVNDPTLSKIL
-1170 KQRAARPDK
+1170 KERAKRPDK
-1179 EQKVFDTDYRKLKK
+1179 EQKVFDTNYRELKK
-1193 FSKAVS
+1193 FSKEVS

-1205 FRTRVGTNR
+1205 FRTRIGTNR

-1226 TEKELTKAKLAV
+1226 TEKELMKAKLAV
-1238 AEAVSEYLCNTRK
+1238 AEAVSKYLCNTRK

-1263 DVWKIKGE
+1263 KVWKIKGE

>member
-1 MARKQAFTEDSFT
+1 MSKKQTFDLSTGDSFT

-26 LQGYGYYSLSP
+26 LQSYSQYSLSP
-37 FVSRQRTDLEAAY
+37 FVTRNRIDLEAAY

-59 VDTVAEDMTREGVTI
+59 VDTIAEDMTREGVTI

-90 TDLSIWHELANTI
+90 TDLNIWHELANTI

-121 DYEKPLNVNAVGKG
+121 DYEKPLNINAIGKG

-152 GNLVTEIGPSMG
+152 GDLVTEIGPSMG

-175 PALSGV
+175 PALSGQR
-181 NVHYSRII
+181 VHYSRVI

-202 TENLWGLSV
+202 AENLWGLSV

-218 LMAFDSATQGA
+218 LVAFDSATQGA

-266 IRLLQTIEGLTV
+266 IRLLQTLEGLTV
-278 LDGDDSF
+278 LDGDDNF

-346 QMRAPLVKLFDVI
+346 QMRAALVKLFDVV
-359 GRSVLGKAL
+359 GRSVLGKSL

-385 EKGQIASTDATAI
+385 EKGQIASTDATTI
-398 AAAYGAGLITKK
+398 ASAYGAGLITKK
-410 IAMKELL
+410 IGMKELL
-417 QNSRITGRFTN
+417 QSSRVSGRFTN

-435 NAKEETPP
+435 SAKEEVP

-450 ASLPIGSESPG
+450 ASPPEGSESSG
-461 SLLPPSEKSIDDL
+461 SPLPPSDEDNEKTIEDL
-474 KQELEAL
+474 KNDLEAL
-481 DIEGGG
+481 NIEGG
-487 DEFADLKQKLD
+487 DDDSLDALKKKLD

-505 ILDKPSAVDGARKFF
+505 IIDKPSAADGSVKRFF
-520 KDGISKILKP
+520 KDGIGKILKP
-530 LVGLALI
+530 LVGLALV
-537 YHWFKKDKQ
+537 YRWLKKDKQ
-546 ISTEERA
+546 ISTEERV
-553 NRLLGRSPYSPGQD
+553 NRLLGRSPYSPGSD
-567 SIEKKPSK
+567 SAVKPSK
-575 KEVLLSIQKELK
+575 KEILESIQKELK

-634 KNEPSEEPKEDK
+634 K
-646 QSGIQEAFKKK
+646 
-657 HPNVSGTEAKYEG
+657 
-670 LTKELALKKVKE
+670 
-682 LRDKNIFA
+682 
-690 TIWHQEGPKSG
+690 
-701 DKSKYFVG
+701 
-709 VPKSKESEPAKT
+709 
-721 NKEENKTGISTESPE
+721 
-736 FKAWFK
+736 
-742 GSKVVNENGD
+742 
-752 PLVVYHGTSKEFS
+752 
-765 EFSKEKIGSNLD
+765 
-777 TGDWGKGFYFGDKP
+777 
-791 KAEEYGKRSANP
+791 
-803 ETWKTKPF
+803 
-811 YIDIKNPLVLSGSR
+811 
-825 KEEILTPDHPWT
+825 
-837 SVLKKMFGKEIID
+837 
-850 RAIEDEL
+850 
-857 DIPSLIRGEI
+857 
-867 GSDKFTET
+867 
-875 LKENGYDGVIR
+875 
-886 KYKEGSYEII
+886 
-896 PFDPEQIKSV
+896 
-906 ESKKGKE
+906 
-913 FKGGEFIP
+913 
-921 SEGGYAEEYEKMQ
+921 
-934 KEGKSGSSE
+934 SGSSE

-954 TDKKE
+954 IDKKE

-999 KKGEEVEKPGALVME
+999 KKGEEVEKAGALVMA

-1037 NPDPKGEA
+1037 NPDPNGEA
-1045 LVAGTDQKGHR
+1045 LVAGTDQRGRR
-1056 QVKYSESHDE
+1056 QVKYSEAHDE
-1066 RVSIVKFGK
+1066 RVAIIKFAK
-1075 VRKLNANIDKVIKNI
+1075 VRKLEANIDRVIKNI
-1090 EKNYNGANKE
+1090 ERNYKGDKKE

-1139 NEDGSVAVEF
+1139 NDDGSVAVEF
-1149 IGKHGKVNNY
+1149 IGKHGKPNYY
-1159 KVKDPTLTKIL
+1159 KVNDPTLSKIL
-1170 KQRAARPDK
+1170 KERAKRPDK
-1179 EQKVFDTDYRKLKK
+1179 EQKVFDTNYRELKK
-1193 FSKAVS
+1193 FSKEVS

-1205 FRTRVGTNR
+1205 FRTRIGTNR
-1214 AKEAVAKMPVPK
+1214 AKEAVAKMPAPK
-1226 TEKELTKAKLAV
+1226 TEKELMKAKLTV
-1238 AEAVSEYLCNTRK
+1238 AEAVSKYLCNTRK
-1251 VCLDKYIDPIVF
+1251 VCLEKYIDPIVF
-1263 DVWKIKGE
+1263 KAWKIKGE

>member
-1 MARKQAFTEDSFT
+1 MSKKQTFDLSTGDSFT

-26 LQGYGYYSLSP
+26 LQSYSQYSLSP
-37 FVSRQRTDLEAAY
+37 FVTRNRIDLEAAY

-59 VDTVAEDMTREGVTI
+59 VDTIAEDMTREGVTI

-90 TDLSIWHELANTI
+90 TDLNIWHELANTI

-121 DYEKPLNVNAVGKG
+121 DYEKPLNINAIGKG

-152 GNLVTEIGPSMG
+152 GDLVTEIGPSMG

-175 PALSGV
+175 PALSGQR
-181 NVHYSRII
+181 VHYSRVI

-202 TENLWGLSV
+202 AENLWGLSV

-218 LMAFDSATQGA
+218 LVAFDSATQGA

-266 IRLLQTIEGLTV
+266 IRLLQTLEGLTV
-278 LDGDDSF
+278 LDGDDNF

-346 QMRAPLVKLFDVI
+346 QMRAPLVKLFDVV
-359 GRSVLGKAL
+359 GRSVLGKSL
-368 PKDFEFEFNS
+368 PKGFEFEFNS

-385 EKGQIASTDATAI
+385 EKGQIAATDATTVAS
-398 AAAYGAGLITKK
+398 AYGAGLITKK
-410 IAMKELL
+410 IGMKELL
-417 QNSRITGRFTN
+417 QSSRVSGRFTN

-435 NAKEETPP
+435 SAKEEVP

-450 ASLPIGSESPG
+450 ASPPEGSESSG
-461 SLLPPSEKSIDDL
+461 SPLPPSDEDNEKTIEDL
-474 KQELEAL
+474 KNDLEAL
-481 DIEGGG
+481 NVEGG
-487 DEFADLKQKLD
+487 DDDSLDALKKKLD

-505 ILDKPSAVDGARKFF
+505 IVDKPSAADGSVKRFF

-530 LVGLALI
+530 LVGLALV
-537 YHWFKKDKQ
+537 YRWLKKDKQ
-546 ISTEERA
+546 ISTEERV
-553 NRLLGRSPYSPGQD
+553 NRLLGRSPYSPGSD
-567 SIEKKPSK
+567 SAVKPSK
-575 KEVLLSIQKELK
+575 KEVLESIQKELK

-601 GGVSIKGKEF
+601 GGVSI
-611 KGGEFI
+611 
-617 PSEGGY
+617 
-623 AEEYEKMQKEG
+623 
-634 KNEPSEEPKEDK
+634 
-646 QSGIQEAFKKK
+646 
-657 HPNVSGTEAKYEG
+657 
-670 LTKELALKKVKE
+670 
-682 LRDKNIFA
+682 
-690 TIWHQEGPKSG
+690 
-701 DKSKYFVG
+701 
-709 VPKSKESEPAKT
+709 
-721 NKEENKTGISTESPE
+721 
-736 FKAWFK
+736 
-742 GSKVVNENGD
+742 
-752 PLVVYHGTSKEFS
+752 
-765 EFSKEKIGSNLD
+765 
-777 TGDWGKGFYFGDKP
+777 
-791 KAEEYGKRSANP
+791 
-803 ETWKTKPF
+803 
-811 YIDIKNPLVLSGSR
+811 
-825 KEEILTPDHPWT
+825 
-837 SVLKKMFGKEIID
+837 
-850 RAIEDEL
+850 
-857 DIPSLIRGEI
+857 
-867 GSDKFTET
+867 
-875 LKENGYDGVIR
+875 
-886 KYKEGSYEII
+886 
-896 PFDPEQIKSV
+896 
-906 ESKKGKE
+906 KGKE

-999 KKGEEVEKPGALVME
+999 KKGEEVEKAGALVMA
-1014 NGKPLP
+1014 NGDPLP

-1045 LVAGTDQKGHR
+1045 LVAGTDQKGNR
-1056 QVKYSESHDE
+1056 QVKYSKAHDE
-1066 RVSIVKFGK
+1066 RVAIIKFAK
-1075 VRKLNANIDKVIKNI
+1075 VRKLEANIDRVIKNI
-1090 EKNYNGANKE
+1090 ERNYKGDKKE

-1111 GARADTGN
+1111 GARADTGRN
-1119 NEGEV
+1119 AGEV
-1124 KTYGASSLQNKHIKV
+1124 KTYGASSLQNQHIKV
-1139 NEDGSVAVEF
+1139 NDDGSVAVEF
-1149 IGKHGKVNNY
+1149 IGKHGKPNYY
-1159 KVKDPTLTKIL
+1159 KVNDPTLSKIL
-1170 KQRAARPDK
+1170 KERAARPDK
-1179 EQKVFDTDYRKLKK
+1179 EQNVFDTDYRKLKM
-1193 FSKAVS
+1193 FSKEVS

-1205 FRTRVGTNR
+1205 FRTRIGTNR
-1214 AKEAVAKMPVPK
+1214 AKEAVAKMPAPK
-1226 TEKELTKAKLAV
+1226 TEKELMKAKLTV

-1263 DVWKIKGE
+1263 KVWKIKGE

>member
-1 MARKQAFTEDSFT
+1 MSKKQTFDLSTGDSFT

-26 LQGYGYYSLSP
+26 LQSYSQYSLSP
-37 FVSRQRTDLEAAY
+37 FVTRNRIDLEAAY

-59 VDTVAEDMTREGVTI
+59 VDTIAEDMTREGVTI

-90 TDLSIWHELANTI
+90 TDLNIWHELANTI

-121 DYEKPLNVNAVGKG
+121 DYEKPLNINAIGKG

-152 GNLVTEIGPSMG
+152 GDLVTEIGPSMG

-175 PALSGV
+175 PALSGQR
-181 NVHYSRII
+181 VHYSRVI

-202 TENLWGLSV
+202 AENLWGLSV

-218 LMAFDSATQGA
+218 LVAFDSATQGA

-266 IRLLQTIEGLTV
+266 IRLLQTLEGLTV
-278 LDGDDSF
+278 LDGDDNF

-346 QMRAPLVKLFDVI
+346 QMRAALVKLFDVV
-359 GRSVLGKAL
+359 GRSVLGKSL
-368 PKDFEFEFNS
+368 PKGFEFEFNS

-385 EKGQIASTDATAI
+385 EKGQIAATDATTI
-398 AAAYGAGLITKK
+398 ASAYGAGLITKK
-410 IAMKELL
+410 IGMKELL
-417 QNSRITGRFTN
+417 QSSRVSGRFTN

-435 NAKEETPP
+435 SAKEEVP

-450 ASLPIGSESPG
+450 ASPPEGSESSG
-461 SLLPPSEKSIDDL
+461 SPLPPSDEDNEKTIEDL
-474 KQELEAL
+474 KNDLEAL
-481 DIEGGG
+481 NVEGG
-487 DEFADLKQKLD
+487 DDDSLDALKKKLD

-505 ILDKPSAVDGARKFF
+505 IVDKPSAADGSVKRFF
-520 KDGISKILKP
+520 KDGIGKILKP
-530 LVGLALI
+530 LVGLALV
-537 YHWFKKDKQ
+537 YRWLKKDKQ
-546 ISTEERA
+546 ISTEERV
-553 NRLLGRSPYSPGQD
+553 NRLLGRSPYSPGSD
-567 SIEKKPSK
+567 SAVKPSK
-575 KEVLLSIQKELK
+575 KEVLESIQKELK

-634 KNEPSEEPKEDK
+634 K
-646 QSGIQEAFKKK
+646 
-657 HPNVSGTEAKYEG
+657 
-670 LTKELALKKVKE
+670 
-682 LRDKNIFA
+682 
-690 TIWHQEGPKSG
+690 
-701 DKSKYFVG
+701 
-709 VPKSKESEPAKT
+709 
-721 NKEENKTGISTESPE
+721 
-736 FKAWFK
+736 
-742 GSKVVNENGD
+742 
-752 PLVVYHGTSKEFS
+752 
-765 EFSKEKIGSNLD
+765 
-777 TGDWGKGFYFGDKP
+777 
-791 KAEEYGKRSANP
+791 
-803 ETWKTKPF
+803 
-811 YIDIKNPLVLSGSR
+811 
-825 KEEILTPDHPWT
+825 
-837 SVLKKMFGKEIID
+837 
-850 RAIEDEL
+850 
-857 DIPSLIRGEI
+857 
-867 GSDKFTET
+867 
-875 LKENGYDGVIR
+875 
-886 KYKEGSYEII
+886 
-896 PFDPEQIKSV
+896 
-906 ESKKGKE
+906 
-913 FKGGEFIP
+913 
-921 SEGGYAEEYEKMQ
+921 
-934 KEGKSGSSE
+934 SGSSE

-954 TDKKE
+954 IDKKE

-999 KKGEEVEKPGALVME
+999 KKGEEVEKAGALVMA

-1037 NPDPKGEA
+1037 NPDPNGEA
-1045 LVAGTDQKGHR
+1045 LVAGTDQRGRR
-1056 QVKYSESHDE
+1056 QVKYSEAHDE
-1066 RVSIVKFGK
+1066 RVAIIKFAK
-1075 VRKLNANIDKVIKNI
+1075 VRKLEANIDRVIKNI
-1090 EKNYNGANKE
+1090 ERNYKGDKKE

-1139 NEDGSVAVEF
+1139 NDDGSVAVEF
-1149 IGKHGKVNNY
+1149 IGKHGKPNYY
-1159 KVKDPTLTKIL
+1159 KVNDPTLSKIL
-1170 KQRAARPDK
+1170 KERAARPDK
-1179 EQKVFDTDYRKLKK
+1179 EQNVFDTDYRKLKK
-1193 FSKAVS
+1193 FSKEVS

-1205 FRTRVGTNR
+1205 FRTRIGTNR

-1226 TEKELTKAKLAV
+1226 TEKELMKAKLAV

-1263 DVWKIKGE
+1263 KVWKIKGE

>member
-1 MARKQAFTEDSFT
+1 MSKKQTFDLSTGDSFT

-26 LQGYGYYSLSP
+26 LQSYSQYSLSP
-37 FVSRQRTDLEAAY
+37 FVTRNRIDLEAAY

-59 VDTVAEDMTREGVTI
+59 VDTVAEDMVREGVTI
-74 NSKLPPEDV
+74 NSELPPDDK

-90 TDLSIWHELANTI
+90 IDLAIWHEISNTI

-121 DYEKPLNVNAVGKG
+121 DYEKPLNINAVGKG
-135 RFKGLV
+135 RFKGLA

-152 GNLVTEIGPSMG
+152 GDLVTEIGPSMG

-181 NVHYSRII
+181 KVHYSRVI

-218 LMAFDSATQGA
+218 LVAFDSATQGA

-266 IRLLQTIEGLTV
+266 IRLLQTLEGLTV
-278 LDGDDSF
+278 LDGDDKF
-285 QVHPYSFSG
+285 EVHPYSFSG

-325 SSTGES
+325 NSSGES

-346 QMRAPLVKLFDVI
+346 QMRAALVKLFDVV
-359 GRSVLGKAL
+359 GRSVLGKSL

-385 EKGQIASTDATAI
+385 EKGQIASVDAATI
-398 AAAYGAGLITKK
+398 ASAYGAGLITKK
-410 IAMKELL
+410 IGMEELL
-417 QNSRITGRFTN
+417 QSSRVSGRFTN

-435 NAKEETPP
+435 SAKEEVP

-450 ASLPIGSESPG
+450 ASPPEGSESSG
-461 SLLPPSEKSIDDL
+461 SPLPPSDEDNEKTIEDL
-474 KQELEAL
+474 KNDLEAL
-481 DIEGGG
+481 NIEGG
-487 DEFADLKQKLD
+487 DDDSLDALKKKLD

-505 ILDKPSAVDGARKFF
+505 IIDKPSAADGSVKRFF
-520 KDGISKILKP
+520 KDGIGKILKP
-530 LVGLALI
+530 LVGLALV
-537 YHWFKKDKQ
+537 YRWLKKDKR
-546 ISTEERA
+546 ISTEERV
-553 NRLLGRSPYSPGQD
+553 NRLLGRSPYSPGSD
-567 SIEKKPSK
+567 SAVKPSK
-575 KEVLLSIQKELK
+575 KEVLESIQKELK

-601 GGVSIKGKEF
+601 GGVSIKGK
-611 KGGEFI
+611 K
-617 PSEGGY
+617 
-623 AEEYEKMQKEG
+623 
-634 KNEPSEEPKEDK
+634 
-646 QSGIQEAFKKK
+646 
-657 HPNVSGTEAKYEG
+657 
-670 LTKELALKKVKE
+670 
-682 LRDKNIFA
+682 
-690 TIWHQEGPKSG
+690 
-701 DKSKYFVG
+701 
-709 VPKSKESEPAKT
+709 
-721 NKEENKTGISTESPE
+721 
-736 FKAWFK
+736 
-742 GSKVVNENGD
+742 
-752 PLVVYHGTSKEFS
+752 
-765 EFSKEKIGSNLD
+765 
-777 TGDWGKGFYFGDKP
+777 
-791 KAEEYGKRSANP
+791 
-803 ETWKTKPF
+803 
-811 YIDIKNPLVLSGSR
+811 
-825 KEEILTPDHPWT
+825 
-837 SVLKKMFGKEIID
+837 
-850 RAIEDEL
+850 
-857 DIPSLIRGEI
+857 
-867 GSDKFTET
+867 
-875 LKENGYDGVIR
+875 
-886 KYKEGSYEII
+886 
-896 PFDPEQIKSV
+896 
-906 ESKKGKE
+906 

-999 KKGEEVEKPGALVME
+999 KKGEEVEKAGALVMA
-1014 NGKPLP
+1014 NGDPLP

-1032 QHVRI
+1032 QHIRI

-1045 LVAGTDQKGHR
+1045 LVAGTDQRGRR
-1056 QVKYSESHDE
+1056 QVKYSEAHDG
-1066 RVSIVKFGK
+1066 RVATIKFGK
-1075 VRKLNANIDKVIKNI
+1075 VRKLEANIDRVIKNI
-1090 EKNYNGANKE
+1090 ERNYKGDKKE

-1111 GARADTGN
+1111 GARADTGKN
-1119 NEGEV
+1119 VGEV
-1124 KTYGASSLQNKHIKV
+1124 KTYGASSLQNQHIKV
-1139 NEDGSVAVEF
+1139 NDDGSVAVEF
-1149 IGKHGKVNNY
+1149 IGKHGKPNYY
-1159 KVKDPTLTKIL
+1159 KVNDPTLSKIL
-1170 KQRAARPDK
+1170 KERAARPDK
-1179 EQKVFDTDYRKLKK
+1179 EQKVFDTDYRKLKR
-1193 FSKAVS
+1193 FSKEVS

-1214 AKEAVAKMPVPK
+1214 AKEAVAKMPAPK
-1226 TEKELTKAKLAV
+1226 TEKELMKAKLAV
-1238 AEAVSEYLCNTRK
+1238 AEAVSKYLCNTRK
-1251 VCLDKYIDPIVF
+1251 VCLEKYIDPIVF
-1263 DVWKIKGE
+1263 KAWKIKGE

>member
-1 MARKQAFTEDSFT
+1 MSKKQTFDLSTGDSFT

-26 LQGYGYYSLSP
+26 LQSYSQYSLSP
-37 FVSRQRTDLEAAY
+37 FVTRNRIDLEAAY

-59 VDTVAEDMTREGVTI
+59 VDTIAEDMTREGVTI

-90 TDLSIWHELANTI
+90 TDLNIWHELANTI

-121 DYEKPLNVNAVGKG
+121 DYEKPLNINAIGKG

-152 GNLVTEIGPSMG
+152 GDLVTEIGPSMG

-175 PALSGV
+175 PALSGQR
-181 NVHYSRII
+181 VHYSRVI

-202 TENLWGLSV
+202 AENLWGLSV

-218 LMAFDSATQGA
+218 LIAFDSATQGA

-266 IRLLQTIEGLTV
+266 IRLLQTLEGLTV
-278 LDGDDSF
+278 LDGDDNF

-346 QMRAPLVKLFDVI
+346 QMRAALVKLFDVV
-359 GRSVLGKAL
+359 GRSVLGKSL

-385 EKGQIASTDATAI
+385 EKGQIASTDATTI
-398 AAAYGAGLITKK
+398 ASAYGAGLITKK
-410 IAMKELL
+410 IGMKELL
-417 QNSRITGRFTN
+417 QSSRVSGRFTN

-435 NAKEETPP
+435 SAKEEVP

-450 ASLPIGSESPG
+450 ASPPEGSESSG
-461 SLLPPSEKSIDDL
+461 SPLPPSDEDNEKTIEDL
-474 KQELEAL
+474 KNDLEAL
-481 DIEGGG
+481 NIEGG
-487 DEFADLKQKLD
+487 DDDSLDALKKKLD

-505 ILDKPSAVDGARKFF
+505 IIDKPSAADGSVKRFF
-520 KDGISKILKP
+520 KDGIGKILKP
-530 LVGLALI
+530 LVGLALV
-537 YHWFKKDKQ
+537 YRWLKKDKQ
-546 ISTEERA
+546 ISTEERV
-553 NRLLGRSPYSPGQD
+553 NRLLGRSPYSPGSD
-567 SIEKKPSK
+567 SAVKPSK
-575 KEVLLSIQKELK
+575 KEILESIQKELK

-601 GGVSIKGKEF
+601 GGVSI
-611 KGGEFI
+611 
-617 PSEGGY
+617 
-623 AEEYEKMQKEG
+623 
-634 KNEPSEEPKEDK
+634 
-646 QSGIQEAFKKK
+646 
-657 HPNVSGTEAKYEG
+657 
-670 LTKELALKKVKE
+670 
-682 LRDKNIFA
+682 
-690 TIWHQEGPKSG
+690 
-701 DKSKYFVG
+701 
-709 VPKSKESEPAKT
+709 
-721 NKEENKTGISTESPE
+721 
-736 FKAWFK
+736 
-742 GSKVVNENGD
+742 
-752 PLVVYHGTSKEFS
+752 
-765 EFSKEKIGSNLD
+765 
-777 TGDWGKGFYFGDKP
+777 
-791 KAEEYGKRSANP
+791 
-803 ETWKTKPF
+803 
-811 YIDIKNPLVLSGSR
+811 
-825 KEEILTPDHPWT
+825 
-837 SVLKKMFGKEIID
+837 
-850 RAIEDEL
+850 
-857 DIPSLIRGEI
+857 
-867 GSDKFTET
+867 
-875 LKENGYDGVIR
+875 
-886 KYKEGSYEII
+886 
-896 PFDPEQIKSV
+896 
-906 ESKKGKE
+906 KGKE

-999 KKGEEVEKPGALVME
+999 KKGEEVEKAGALVMA
-1014 NGKPLP
+1014 NGDPLP

-1045 LVAGTDQKGHR
+1045 LVAGTDQKGNR
-1056 QVKYSESHDE
+1056 QVKYSKAHDE
-1066 RVSIVKFGK
+1066 RVAIIKFAK
-1075 VRKLNANIDKVIKNI
+1075 VRKLEANIDRVIKNI
-1090 EKNYNGANKE
+1090 ERNYKGDKKE

-1111 GARADTGN
+1111 GARADTGRN
-1119 NEGEV
+1119 AGEV
-1124 KTYGASSLQNKHIKV
+1124 KTYGASSLQNKHVKV
-1139 NEDGSVAVEF
+1139 NDDGSVAVEF
-1149 IGKHGKVNNY
+1149 IGKHGKPNYY
-1159 KVKDPTLTKIL
+1159 KVNDPTLSKIL
-1170 KQRAARPDK
+1170 KERAKRPDK
-1179 EQKVFDTDYRKLKK
+1179 EQKVFDTNYRELKK
-1193 FSKAVS
+1193 FSKEVS

-1205 FRTRVGTNR
+1205 FRTRIGTNR
-1214 AKEAVAKMPVPK
+1214 AKEAVAKMPAPK
-1226 TEKELTKAKLAV
+1226 TEKELMKAKLTV
-1238 AEAVSEYLCNTRK
+1238 AEAVSKYLCNTRK
-1251 VCLDKYIDPIVF
+1251 VCLEKYIDPIVF
-1263 DVWKIKGE
+1263 KAWKIKGE

>member
-1 MARKQAFTEDSFT
+1 MSKKQTFDLSTGDSFT

-26 LQGYGYYSLSP
+26 LQSYSQYSLSP
-37 FVSRQRTDLEAAY
+37 FVTRNRIDLEAAY

-59 VDTVAEDMTREGVTI
+59 VDTIAEDMTREGVTI

-90 TDLSIWHELANTI
+90 TDLNIWHELANTI

-121 DYEKPLNVNAVGKG
+121 DYEKPLNINAIGKG

-152 GNLVTEIGPSMG
+152 GDLVTEIGPSMG

-175 PALSGV
+175 PALSGQR
-181 NVHYSRII
+181 VHYSRVI

-202 TENLWGLSV
+202 AENLWGLSV

-218 LMAFDSATQGA
+218 LIAFDSATQGA

-266 IRLLQTIEGLTV
+266 IRLLQTLEGLTV
-278 LDGDDSF
+278 LDGDDNF

-346 QMRAPLVKLFDVI
+346 QMRAALVKLFDVV
-359 GRSVLGKAL
+359 GRSVLGKSL

-385 EKGQIASTDATAI
+385 EKGQIASTDATTI
-398 AAAYGAGLITKK
+398 ASAYGAGLITKK
-410 IAMKELL
+410 IGMKELL
-417 QNSRITGRFTN
+417 QSSRVSGRFTN

-435 NAKEETPP
+435 SAKEEVP

-450 ASLPIGSESPG
+450 ASPPEGSESSG
-461 SLLPPSEKSIDDL
+461 SPLPPSDEDNEKTIEDL
-474 KQELEAL
+474 KNDLEAL
-481 DIEGGG
+481 NIEGG
-487 DEFADLKQKLD
+487 DDDSLDALKKKLD

-505 ILDKPSAVDGARKFF
+505 IIDKPSAADGSVKRFF
-520 KDGISKILKP
+520 KDGIGKILKP
-530 LVGLALI
+530 LVGLALV
-537 YHWFKKDKQ
+537 YRWLKKDKQ
-546 ISTEERA
+546 ISTEERV
-553 NRLLGRSPYSPGQD
+553 NRLLGRSPYSPGSD
-567 SIEKKPSK
+567 SAVKPSK
-575 KEVLLSIQKELK
+575 KEVLESIQKELK

-601 GGVSIKGKEF
+601 GGVSI
-611 KGGEFI
+611 
-617 PSEGGY
+617 
-623 AEEYEKMQKEG
+623 
-634 KNEPSEEPKEDK
+634 
-646 QSGIQEAFKKK
+646 
-657 HPNVSGTEAKYEG
+657 
-670 LTKELALKKVKE
+670 
-682 LRDKNIFA
+682 
-690 TIWHQEGPKSG
+690 
-701 DKSKYFVG
+701 
-709 VPKSKESEPAKT
+709 
-721 NKEENKTGISTESPE
+721 
-736 FKAWFK
+736 
-742 GSKVVNENGD
+742 
-752 PLVVYHGTSKEFS
+752 
-765 EFSKEKIGSNLD
+765 
-777 TGDWGKGFYFGDKP
+777 
-791 KAEEYGKRSANP
+791 
-803 ETWKTKPF
+803 
-811 YIDIKNPLVLSGSR
+811 
-825 KEEILTPDHPWT
+825 
-837 SVLKKMFGKEIID
+837 
-850 RAIEDEL
+850 
-857 DIPSLIRGEI
+857 
-867 GSDKFTET
+867 
-875 LKENGYDGVIR
+875 
-886 KYKEGSYEII
+886 
-896 PFDPEQIKSV
+896 
-906 ESKKGKE
+906 KGKE

-999 KKGEEVEKPGALVME
+999 KKGEEVEKAGALVMA
-1014 NGKPLP
+1014 NGDPLP

-1045 LVAGTDQKGHR
+1045 LVAGTDQKGNR
-1056 QVKYSESHDE
+1056 QVKYSKAHDE
-1066 RVSIVKFGK
+1066 RVAIIKFAK
-1075 VRKLNANIDKVIKNI
+1075 VRKLEANIDRVIKNI
-1090 EKNYNGANKE
+1090 ERNYKGDKKE

-1111 GARADTGN
+1111 GARADTGRN
-1119 NEGEV
+1119 AGEV
-1124 KTYGASSLQNKHIKV
+1124 KTYGASSLQNKHVKV
-1139 NEDGSVAVEF
+1139 NDDGSVAVEF
-1149 IGKHGKVNNY
+1149 IGKHGKPNYY
-1159 KVKDPTLTKIL
+1159 KVNDPTLSKIL
-1170 KQRAARPDK
+1170 KERAKRPDK
-1179 EQKVFDTDYRKLKK
+1179 EQKVFDTNYRELKK
-1193 FSKAVS
+1193 FSKEVS

-1205 FRTRVGTNR
+1205 FRTRIGTNR

-1226 TEKELTKAKLAV
+1226 TEKELMKAKLAV
-1238 AEAVSEYLCNTRK
+1238 AEAVSKYLCNTRK
-1251 VCLDKYIDPIVF
+1251 VCLEKYIDPIVF
-1263 DVWKIKGE
+1263 KAWKIKGE

>member
-1 MARKQAFTEDSFT
+1 MSKKQTFDLSTGDSFT

-26 LQGYGYYSLSP
+26 LQSYSQYSLSP
-37 FVSRQRTDLEAAY
+37 FVTRNRIDLEAAY

-74 NSKLPPEDV
+74 NSELPPDDI

-90 TDLSIWHELANTI
+90 TDLAIWHEISNTI

-121 DYEKPLNVNAVGKG
+121 DYEKPLNINAVGKG

-152 GNLVTEIGPSMG
+152 GDLVTEIGPSMG

-181 NVHYSRII
+181 KVHYSRVI

-218 LMAFDSATQGA
+218 LVAFDSATQGA

-266 IRLLQTIEGLTV
+266 IRLLQTLEGLTV
-278 LDGDDSF
+278 LDGEDKF
-285 QVHPYSFSG
+285 EVHPYSFSG

-325 SSTGES
+325 SSSGES

-346 QMRAPLVKLFDVI
+346 QMRAALVKLFDVV
-359 GRSVLGKAL
+359 GRSVLGKSL
-368 PKDFEFEFNS
+368 PKGFEFEFNS

-385 EKGQIASTDATAI
+385 EKGQIAATDATTI
-398 AAAYGAGLITKK
+398 ASAYGAGLITKK
-410 IAMKELL
+410 IGMKELL
-417 QNSRITGRFTN
+417 QSSRVTGRFTN
-428 ITEEDIE
+428 ITGEDIE
-435 NAKEETPP
+435 SAKEEVP

-450 ASLPIGSESPG
+450 ASPPEGSESSG
-461 SLLPPSEKSIDDL
+461 SPLPPSDEDNEKTIEDL
-474 KQELEAL
+474 KNDLEAL
-481 DIEGGG
+481 NIEGGDDNSLEG
-487 DEFADLKQKLD
+487 LKKKLD

-505 ILDKPSAVDGARKFF
+505 IIDKPSAADSNVRRFF
-520 KDGISKILKP
+520 KDGIGKILKP
-530 LVGLALI
+530 LVGLALV
-537 YHWFKKDKQ
+537 YRWLKKDKQ
-546 ISTEERA
+546 ISTEERV
-553 NRLLGRSPYSPGQD
+553 NRLLGRSPYSPGSD
-567 SIEKKPSK
+567 SAVKPSK
-575 KEVLLSIQKELK
+575 KEVLESIQKELK

-601 GGVSIKGKEF
+601 GGVSI
-611 KGGEFI
+611 
-617 PSEGGY
+617 
-623 AEEYEKMQKEG
+623 
-634 KNEPSEEPKEDK
+634 
-646 QSGIQEAFKKK
+646 
-657 HPNVSGTEAKYEG
+657 
-670 LTKELALKKVKE
+670 
-682 LRDKNIFA
+682 
-690 TIWHQEGPKSG
+690 
-701 DKSKYFVG
+701 
-709 VPKSKESEPAKT
+709 
-721 NKEENKTGISTESPE
+721 
-736 FKAWFK
+736 
-742 GSKVVNENGD
+742 
-752 PLVVYHGTSKEFS
+752 
-765 EFSKEKIGSNLD
+765 
-777 TGDWGKGFYFGDKP
+777 
-791 KAEEYGKRSANP
+791 
-803 ETWKTKPF
+803 
-811 YIDIKNPLVLSGSR
+811 
-825 KEEILTPDHPWT
+825 
-837 SVLKKMFGKEIID
+837 
-850 RAIEDEL
+850 
-857 DIPSLIRGEI
+857 
-867 GSDKFTET
+867 
-875 LKENGYDGVIR
+875 
-886 KYKEGSYEII
+886 
-896 PFDPEQIKSV
+896 
-906 ESKKGKE
+906 KGKE

-999 KKGEEVEKPGALVME
+999 KKGEEVEKAGALVMA
-1014 NGKPLP
+1014 NGDPLP

-1045 LVAGTDQKGHR
+1045 LVAGTDQKGNR
-1056 QVKYSESHDE
+1056 QVKYSKAHDE
-1066 RVSIVKFGK
+1066 RVAIIKFAK
-1075 VRKLNANIDKVIKNI
+1075 VRKLEANIDKVVKNI
-1090 EKNYNGANKE
+1090 EKNYNGENKE

-1111 GARADTGN
+1111 GARADTGRN
-1119 NEGEV
+1119 VGEV
-1124 KTYGASSLQNKHIKV
+1124 KTYGASSLQNQHIKV
-1139 NEDGSVAVEF
+1139 NDDGSVAVEF
-1149 IGKHGKVNNY
+1149 IGKHGKPNYY
-1159 KVKDPTLTKIL
+1159 KVNDPTLSKIL
-1170 KQRAARPDK
+1170 KERAARPDK
-1179 EQKVFDTDYRKLKK
+1179 EQNVFDTDYRKLKM
-1193 FSKAVS
+1193 FSKEVS

-1205 FRTRVGTNR
+1205 FRTRIGTNR
-1214 AKEAVAKMPVPK
+1214 AKEAVAKMPAPK
-1226 TEKELTKAKLAV
+1226 TEKELMKAKLTV
-1238 AEAVSEYLCNTRK
+1238 AEAVSKYLCNTRK
-1251 VCLDKYIDPIVF
+1251 VCLEKYIDPIVF
-1263 DVWKIKGE
+1263 KAWKIKGE

>member
-1 MARKQAFTEDSFT
+1 MARKQAFTEDSYL
-14 NFLAKLGANTQN
+14 NFMAKLGAGTQN
-26 LQGYGYYSLSP
+26 LQNYNQYSLSP
-37 FVSRQRTDLEAAY
+37 FVTRNRIDLEAAY

-74 NSKLPPEDV
+74 NSELSPDDI

-90 TDLSIWHELANTI
+90 IDLAIWHELSNTI

-109 GGAIAVILTEGA
+109 GGAVAVILTEGA
-121 DYEKPLNVNAVGKG
+121 DYEKPLNINAVGKG

-152 GNLVTEIGPSMG
+152 GDLVTEVGPSMG

-175 PALSGV
+175 PALSGQR
-181 NVHYSRII
+181 VHYSRII

-218 LMAFDSATQGA
+218 LVAFDSATQGA

-266 IRLLQTIEGLTV
+266 IRLLQTLEGLTV
-278 LDGDDSF
+278 LDGDDKF
-285 QVHPYSFSG
+285 EVHPYSFSG

-325 SSTGES
+325 SSSGES

-346 QMRAPLVKLFDVI
+346 QMRAALVKLFDVI

-368 PKDFEFEFNS
+368 PKGFEFEFNS

-385 EKGQIASTDATAI
+385 EKGQIASTDATTI

-410 IAMKELL
+410 IGMKELL
-417 QNSRITGRFTN
+417 QGSRVTGRFTN

-435 NAKEETPP
+435 NVKEEVP

-450 ASLPIGSESPG
+450 GSPPKGSESPG
-461 SLLPPSEKSIDDL
+461 SPLPLSDEENEKTIEDL
-474 KQELEAL
+474 KNDLEAL
-481 DIEGGG
+481 DIEGGDDNSLEG
-487 DEFADLKQKLD
+487 LKRKLD
-498 EIDVDRE
+498 EIDVDRK
-505 ILDKPSAVDGARKFF
+505 IVDKPSAADGVKRFF
-520 KDGISKILKP
+520 KDGIGKILKP
-530 LVGLALI
+530 LVGLALV
-537 YHWFKKDKQ
+537 YSWLRRDKRQ

-553 NRLLGRSPYSPGQD
+553 DRLLGLSPFSPGQD
-567 SIEKKPSK
+567 SVEKKLSK
-575 KEVLLSIQKELK
+575 REVLESIQKELK

-634 KNEPSEEPKEDK
+634 KSGSSEEPKEDK

-682 LRDKNIFA
+682 LRDKNIHA

-721 NKEENKTGISTESPE
+721 NKEE
-736 FKAWFK
+736 
-742 GSKVVNENGD
+742 
-752 PLVVYHGTSKEFS
+752 
-765 EFSKEKIGSNLD
+765 
-777 TGDWGKGFYFGDKP
+777 
-791 KAEEYGKRSANP
+791 
-803 ETWKTKPF
+803 
-811 YIDIKNPLVLSGSR
+811 
-825 KEEILTPDHPWT
+825 
-837 SVLKKMFGKEIID
+837 
-850 RAIEDEL
+850 
-857 DIPSLIRGEI
+857 
-867 GSDKFTET
+867 
-875 LKENGYDGVIR
+875 
-886 KYKEGSYEII
+886 
-896 PFDPEQIKSV
+896 
-906 ESKKGKE
+906 
-913 FKGGEFIP
+913 
-921 SEGGYAEEYEKMQ
+921 
-934 KEGKSGSSE
+934 
-943 EPKEEKSPEKK
+943 KSPEKK

-959 KEEKPKKEKK
+959 KEEKPKKEKN

-975 EPKRSKM
+975 EPKRSRM

-999 KKGEEVEKPGALVME
+999 KKGEEVEKMGALVMA

-1037 NPDPKGEA
+1037 NPDPNGEA
-1045 LVAGTDQKGHR
+1045 LVAGTDQRGRR
-1056 QVKYSESHDE
+1056 QVKYSEAHDG
-1066 RVSIVKFGK
+1066 RVATIKFGK
-1075 VRKLNANIDKVIKNI
+1075 VRKLEANIDKVIKNI
-1090 EKNYNGANKE
+1090 ERNYKGDKKE

-1124 KTYGASSLQNKHIKV
+1124 KTYGASSLQNKHVKV
-1139 NEDGSVAVEF
+1139 NDDGSVAVEF
-1149 IGKHGKVNNY
+1149 IGKHGKPNYY
-1159 KVKDPTLTKIL
+1159 KVNDPALSKIL
-1170 KQRAARPDK
+1170 KERAKRPDK
-1179 EQKVFDTDYRKLKK
+1179 EQNVFDTDYRKLKK
-1193 FSKAVS
+1193 FSKEVS

-1205 FRTRVGTNR
+1205 FRTRIGTNR
-1214 AKEAVAKMPVPK
+1214 AKEAVAKMPMPK
-1226 TEKELTKAKLAV
+1226 TEKELMKAKLAV

-1263 DVWKIKGE
+1263 KAWKIIKGE

>member
-1 MARKQAFTEDSFT
+1 MSKKQTFDLSTGDSFT

-26 LQGYGYYSLSP
+26 LQSYSQYSLSP
-37 FVSRQRTDLEAAY
+37 FVTRNRIDLEAAY

-59 VDTVAEDMTREGVTI
+59 VDTIAEDMTREGVTI

-90 TDLSIWHELANTI
+90 TDLNIWHELANTI

-121 DYEKPLNVNAVGKG
+121 DYEKPLNINAIGKG

-152 GNLVTEIGPSMG
+152 GDLVTEIGPSMG

-175 PALSGV
+175 PALSGQR
-181 NVHYSRII
+181 VHYSRVI

-202 TENLWGLSV
+202 AENLWGLSV

-218 LMAFDSATQGA
+218 LIAFDSATQGA

-266 IRLLQTIEGLTV
+266 IRLLQTLEGLTV
-278 LDGDDSF
+278 LDGDDNF

-346 QMRAPLVKLFDVI
+346 QMRAALVKLFDVV
-359 GRSVLGKAL
+359 GRSVLGKSL

-385 EKGQIASTDATAI
+385 EKGQIASTDATTI
-398 AAAYGAGLITKK
+398 ASAYGAGLITKK
-410 IAMKELL
+410 IGMKELL
-417 QNSRITGRFTN
+417 QSSRVSGRFTN

-435 NAKEETPP
+435 SAKEEVP

-450 ASLPIGSESPG
+450 ASPPEGSESSG
-461 SLLPPSEKSIDDL
+461 SPLPPSDEDNEKTIEDL
-474 KQELEAL
+474 KNDLEAL
-481 DIEGGG
+481 NIEGG
-487 DEFADLKQKLD
+487 DDDSLDALKKKLD

-505 ILDKPSAVDGARKFF
+505 IIDKPSAADGSVKRFF
-520 KDGISKILKP
+520 KDGIGKILKP
-530 LVGLALI
+530 LVGLALV
-537 YHWFKKDKQ
+537 YRWLKKDKQ
-546 ISTEERA
+546 ISTEERV
-553 NRLLGRSPYSPGQD
+553 NRLLGRSVYSPGSD
-567 SIEKKPSK
+567 SAVKPSK
-575 KEVLLSIQKELK
+575 KEILESIQKVLK

-601 GGVSIKGKEF
+601 GGVSI
-611 KGGEFI
+611 
-617 PSEGGY
+617 
-623 AEEYEKMQKEG
+623 
-634 KNEPSEEPKEDK
+634 
-646 QSGIQEAFKKK
+646 
-657 HPNVSGTEAKYEG
+657 
-670 LTKELALKKVKE
+670 
-682 LRDKNIFA
+682 
-690 TIWHQEGPKSG
+690 
-701 DKSKYFVG
+701 
-709 VPKSKESEPAKT
+709 
-721 NKEENKTGISTESPE
+721 
-736 FKAWFK
+736 
-742 GSKVVNENGD
+742 
-752 PLVVYHGTSKEFS
+752 
-765 EFSKEKIGSNLD
+765 
-777 TGDWGKGFYFGDKP
+777 
-791 KAEEYGKRSANP
+791 
-803 ETWKTKPF
+803 
-811 YIDIKNPLVLSGSR
+811 
-825 KEEILTPDHPWT
+825 
-837 SVLKKMFGKEIID
+837 
-850 RAIEDEL
+850 
-857 DIPSLIRGEI
+857 
-867 GSDKFTET
+867 
-875 LKENGYDGVIR
+875 
-886 KYKEGSYEII
+886 
-896 PFDPEQIKSV
+896 
-906 ESKKGKE
+906 KGKE

-999 KKGEEVEKPGALVME
+999 KKGEEVEKAGALVMA
-1014 NGKPLP
+1014 NGDPLP

-1045 LVAGTDQKGHR
+1045 LVAGTDQKGNR
-1056 QVKYSESHDE
+1056 QVKYSKAHDE
-1066 RVSIVKFGK
+1066 RVAIIKFAK
-1075 VRKLNANIDKVIKNI
+1075 VRKLEANIDRVIKNI
-1090 EKNYNGANKE
+1090 ERNYKGDKKE

-1111 GARADTGN
+1111 GARADTGRN
-1119 NEGEV
+1119 AGEV
-1124 KTYGASSLQNKHIKV
+1124 KTYGASSLQNKHVKV
-1139 NEDGSVAVEF
+1139 NDDGSVAVEF
-1149 IGKHGKVNNY
+1149 IGKHGKPNYY
-1159 KVKDPTLTKIL
+1159 KVNDPTLSKIL
-1170 KQRAARPDK
+1170 KERAKRPDK
-1179 EQKVFDTDYRKLKK
+1179 EQKVFDTNYRELKK
-1193 FSKAVS
+1193 FSKEVS

-1205 FRTRVGTNR
+1205 FRTRIGTNR
-1214 AKEAVAKMPVPK
+1214 AKEAVAKMPAPK
-1226 TEKELTKAKLAV
+1226 TEKELMKAKLTV
-1238 AEAVSEYLCNTRK
+1238 AEAVSKYLCNTRK
-1251 VCLDKYIDPIVF
+1251 VCLEKYIDPIVF
-1263 DVWKIKGE
+1263 KAWKIKGE

>member
-1 MARKQAFTEDSFT
+1 MSKKQTFDLSTGDSFT

-26 LQGYGYYSLSP
+26 LQSYSQYSLSP
-37 FVSRQRTDLEAAY
+37 FVTRNRIDLEAAY

-90 TDLSIWHELANTI
+90 TDLNIWHEISNTI

-121 DYEKPLNVNAVGKG
+121 DYEKPLNINAVGKG

-152 GNLVTEIGPSMG
+152 GDLVTEIGPSMG

-181 NVHYSRII
+181 KVHYSRVI

-218 LMAFDSATQGA
+218 LIAFDSATQGA

-238 RTIQVKGFREALA
+238 RTIRVKGFREALA

-266 IRLLQTIEGLTV
+266 IRLLQTLEGMTV
-278 LDGDDSF
+278 LDGDDQF
-285 QVHPYSFSG
+285 EIHPYSFGG

-346 QMRAPLVKLFDVI
+346 QMRAPLVKLFDVV
-359 GRSVLGKAL
+359 GRSVLGKSL
-368 PKDFEFEFNS
+368 PKGFEFEFNS

-385 EKGQIASTDATAI
+385 EKGQIAATDATTI
-398 AAAYGAGLITKK
+398 ASAYGAGLITKK
-410 IAMKELL
+410 IGMKELL
-417 QNSRITGRFTN
+417 QSSRVSGRFTN

-435 NAKEETPP
+435 SAKEEVP

-450 ASLPIGSESPG
+450 ASPPEGSESSG
-461 SLLPPSEKSIDDL
+461 SPLPPSDEDNEKTIEDL
-474 KQELEAL
+474 KNDLEAL
-481 DIEGGG
+481 NVEGG
-487 DEFADLKQKLD
+487 DDDSLDALKKKLD

-505 ILDKPSAVDGARKFF
+505 IVDKPSAADGSVKRFF
-520 KDGISKILKP
+520 KDGIGKILKP
-530 LVGLALI
+530 LVGLALV
-537 YHWFKKDKQ
+537 YRWLKKDKQ
-546 ISTEERA
+546 ISTEERV
-553 NRLLGRSPYSPGQD
+553 NRLLGRSPYSPGSD
-567 SIEKKPSK
+567 SAVKPSK
-575 KEVLLSIQKELK
+575 KEVLESIQKELK

-634 KNEPSEEPKEDK
+634 K
-646 QSGIQEAFKKK
+646 
-657 HPNVSGTEAKYEG
+657 
-670 LTKELALKKVKE
+670 
-682 LRDKNIFA
+682 
-690 TIWHQEGPKSG
+690 
-701 DKSKYFVG
+701 
-709 VPKSKESEPAKT
+709 
-721 NKEENKTGISTESPE
+721 
-736 FKAWFK
+736 
-742 GSKVVNENGD
+742 
-752 PLVVYHGTSKEFS
+752 
-765 EFSKEKIGSNLD
+765 
-777 TGDWGKGFYFGDKP
+777 
-791 KAEEYGKRSANP
+791 
-803 ETWKTKPF
+803 
-811 YIDIKNPLVLSGSR
+811 
-825 KEEILTPDHPWT
+825 
-837 SVLKKMFGKEIID
+837 
-850 RAIEDEL
+850 
-857 DIPSLIRGEI
+857 
-867 GSDKFTET
+867 
-875 LKENGYDGVIR
+875 
-886 KYKEGSYEII
+886 
-896 PFDPEQIKSV
+896 
-906 ESKKGKE
+906 
-913 FKGGEFIP
+913 
-921 SEGGYAEEYEKMQ
+921 
-934 KEGKSGSSE
+934 SGSSE

-954 TDKKE
+954 IDKKE

-999 KKGEEVEKPGALVME
+999 KKGEEVEKAGALVMA

-1037 NPDPKGEA
+1037 NPDPNGEA
-1045 LVAGTDQKGHR
+1045 LVAGTDQRGRR
-1056 QVKYSESHDE
+1056 QVKYSEAHDE
-1066 RVSIVKFGK
+1066 RVAIIKFAK
-1075 VRKLNANIDKVIKNI
+1075 VRKLEANIDRVIKNI
-1090 EKNYNGANKE
+1090 ERNYKGDKKE

-1139 NEDGSVAVEF
+1139 NDDGSVAVEF
-1149 IGKHGKVNNY
+1149 IGKHGKPNYY
-1159 KVKDPTLTKIL
+1159 KVNDPTLSKIL
-1170 KQRAARPDK
+1170 KERAARPDK
-1179 EQKVFDTDYRKLKK
+1179 EQNVFDTDYRKLKK
-1193 FSKAVS
+1193 FSKEVS

-1205 FRTRVGTNR
+1205 FRTRIGTNR

-1226 TEKELTKAKLAV
+1226 TEKELMKAKLAV

-1263 DVWKIKGE
+1263 KVWKIKGE

>member
-1 MARKQAFTEDSFT
+1 MSKKQTFDLNTGDSFT
-14 NFLAKLGANTQN
+14 NFLAKLGTNTQN
-26 LQGYGYYSLSP
+26 LQSYSQYSLSP
-37 FVSRQRTDLEAAY
+37 FVTRNRIDLEAAY

-90 TDLSIWHELANTI
+90 TDLNIWHEISNTI

-109 GGAIAVILTEGA
+109 GGAIAVMLTEGA
-121 DYEKPLNVNAVGKG
+121 DYEKPLNINAVGKG

-152 GNLVTEIGPSMG
+152 GDLVTEIGPSMG

-175 PALSGV
+175 PALSGQR
-181 NVHYSRII
+181 VHYSRVI

-218 LMAFDSATQGA
+218 LVAFDSATQGA

-238 RTIQVKGFREALA
+238 RTIRVKGFREALA

-266 IRLLQTIEGLTV
+266 IRLLQTLEGMTV
-278 LDGDDSF
+278 LDGDDQF
-285 QVHPYSFSG
+285 EIHPYSFGG
-294 ISDVLMQFGEQIS
+294 ISDVLMRFGEQIS

-325 SSTGES
+325 SSSGES

-346 QMRAPLVKLFDVI
+346 QMRAALVKLFDVV
-359 GRSVLGKAL
+359 GRSVLGKSL

-385 EKGQIASTDATAI
+385 EKGQIAATDATTI
-398 AAAYGAGLITKK
+398 ASAYGAELITKK
-410 IAMKELL
+410 IGMKELL
-417 QNSRITGRFTN
+417 QSSRVSGRFTN

-435 NAKEETPP
+435 SAKEEVP

-450 ASLPIGSESPG
+450 ASPPEGSESSG
-461 SLLPPSEKSIDDL
+461 SPLPPSDEDNEKTIEDL
-474 KQELEAL
+474 KNDLEAL
-481 DIEGGG
+481 NIEGG
-487 DEFADLKQKLD
+487 DDDSLDALKKKLD

-505 ILDKPSAVDGARKFF
+505 IIDKPSAADGSVKRFF
-520 KDGISKILKP
+520 KDGIGKILKP
-530 LVGLALI
+530 LVGLALV
-537 YHWFKKDKQ
+537 YRWLKKDKQ
-546 ISTEERA
+546 ISTEERV
-553 NRLLGRSPYSPGQD
+553 NRLLGRSPYSPGSD
-567 SIEKKPSK
+567 SAVKPSK
-575 KEVLLSIQKELK
+575 KEVLESIQKELK

-601 GGVSIKGKEF
+601 GGVSINGKEF

-634 KNEPSEEPKEDK
+634 KSGSSEEPKEDK

-670 LTKELALKKVKE
+670 LTKELALKKAKE
-682 LRDKNIFA
+682 LRDKNIHA

-803 ETWKTKPF
+803 EAWKTKPF

-837 SVLKKMFGKEIID
+837 SILKKMFGKEIID
-850 RAIEDEL
+850 SAIEDEL

-867 GSDKFTET
+867 GSDKFAET

-886 KYKEGSYEII
+886 KYKESSYEII
-896 PFDPEQIKSV
+896 PFDPEQIKSA
-906 ESKKGKE
+906 ESKKAK
-913 FKGGEFIP
+913 
-921 SEGGYAEEYEKMQ
+921 
-934 KEGKSGSSE
+934 
-943 EPKEEKSPEKK
+943 
-954 TDKKE
+954 D
-959 KEEKPKKEKK
+959 KK
-969 PTINYP
+969 PT
-975 EPKRSKM
+975 K
-982 EASFIGTK
+982 
-990 RLPPTKVLN
+990 
-999 KKGEEVEKPGALVME
+999 
-1014 NGKPLP
+1014 
-1020 KHVAHIAIPPAW
+1020 
-1032 QHVRI
+1032 
-1037 NPDPKGEA
+1037 
-1045 LVAGTDQKGHR
+1045 
-1056 QVKYSESHDE
+1056 
-1066 RVSIVKFGK
+1066 
-1075 VRKLNANIDKVIKNI
+1075 
-1090 EKNYNGANKE
+1090 
-1100 QALCLRLIEQT
+1100 
-1111 GARADTGN
+1111 
-1119 NEGEV
+1119 
-1124 KTYGASSLQNKHIKV
+1124 
-1139 NEDGSVAVEF
+1139 
-1149 IGKHGKVNNY
+1149 
-1159 KVKDPTLTKIL
+1159 KVKRK
-1170 KQRAARPDK
+1170 KNAR
-1179 EQKVFDTDYRKLKK
+1179 
-1193 FSKAVS
+1193 
-1199 NNTPKA
+1199 
-1205 FRTRVGTNR
+1205 
-1214 AKEAVAKMPVPK
+1214 
-1226 TEKELTKAKLAV
+1226 
-1238 AEAVSEYLCNTRK
+1238 
-1251 VCLDKYIDPIVF
+1251 
-1263 DVWKIKGE
+1263 

>member
-1 MARKQAFTEDSFT
+1 MSKKQTFDLSTGDSFT

-26 LQGYGYYSLSP
+26 LQSYSQYSLSP
-37 FVSRQRTDLEAAY
+37 FVTRNRIDLEAAY

-74 NSKLPPEDV
+74 NSELPPDDI

-90 TDLSIWHELANTI
+90 IDLAIWHELSNTI

-121 DYEKPLNVNAVGKG
+121 DYEKPLNINAVGKG

-152 GNLVTEIGPSMG
+152 GDLVTEIGPSMG

-181 NVHYSRII
+181 KVHYSRVI

-218 LMAFDSATQGA
+218 LVAFDSATQGA

-238 RTIQVKGFREALA
+238 RTIRVKGFREALA

-266 IRLLQTIEGLTV
+266 IRLLQTLEGMTV
-278 LDGDDSF
+278 LDGDDQF
-285 QVHPYSFSG
+285 EIHPYSFGG
-294 ISDVLMQFGEQIS
+294 ISDVLMRFGEQIS

-325 SSTGES
+325 SSSGES

-346 QMRAPLVKLFDVI
+346 QMRAALVKLFDVV
-359 GRSVLGKAL
+359 GRSVLGKSL

-385 EKGQIASTDATAI
+385 EKGQIAATDATTI
-398 AAAYGAGLITKK
+398 ASAYGAGLITKK
-410 IAMKELL
+410 IGMKELL
-417 QNSRITGRFTN
+417 QSSRVSGRFTN

-435 NAKEETPP
+435 SAKEEVP

-450 ASLPIGSESPG
+450 ASPPEGSESSG
-461 SLLPPSEKSIDDL
+461 SPLPPSDEDNEKTIEDL
-474 KQELEAL
+474 KNDLEAL
-481 DIEGGG
+481 NVEGG
-487 DEFADLKQKLD
+487 DDDSLDALKKKLD

-505 ILDKPSAVDGARKFF
+505 IIDKPSAADGSVKRFF
-520 KDGISKILKP
+520 KDGIGKILKP
-530 LVGLALI
+530 LVGLALV
-537 YHWFKKDKQ
+537 YRWLKKDKQ
-546 ISTEERA
+546 ISTEERV
-553 NRLLGRSPYSPGQD
+553 NRLLGRSPYSPGSD
-567 SIEKKPSK
+567 SAVKPSK
-575 KEVLLSIQKELK
+575 KEVLESIQKELK

-611 KGGEFI
+611 KGGQFI

-623 AEEYEKMQKEG
+623 AAEYEKMQKEG
-634 KNEPSEEPKEDK
+634 KAGSSEE
-646 QSGIQEAFKKK
+646 
-657 HPNVSGTEAKYEG
+657 
-670 LTKELALKKVKE
+670 
-682 LRDKNIFA
+682 
-690 TIWHQEGPKSG
+690 
-701 DKSKYFVG
+701 
-709 VPKSKESEPAKT
+709 SKENQSKT

-803 ETWKTKPF
+803 EAWKTKPF
-811 YIDIKNPLVLSGSR
+811 YIDIKNPLVLSGPR
-825 KEEILTPDHPWT
+825 KEEILTPDHPWV

-867 GSDKFTET
+867 GSDKFAET

-896 PFDPEQIKSV
+896 PFDPEQIKSA
-906 ESKKGKE
+906 ESKK
-913 FKGGEFIP
+913 
-921 SEGGYAEEYEKMQ
+921 S
-934 KEGKSGSSE
+934 
-943 EPKEEKSPEKK
+943 
-954 TDKKE
+954 

-969 PTINYP
+969 PAINYP

-999 KKGEEVEKPGALVME
+999 KKGEEVEKPGALVMAD
-1014 NGKPLP
+1014 GSPLP
-1020 KHVAHIAIPPAW
+1020 AHVSHIPIPPAW

-1045 LVAGTDQKGHR
+1045 LVAGTDQKGNR
-1056 QVKYSESHDE
+1056 QVKYSKAHDE
-1066 RVSIVKFGK
+1066 RVAIIKFAK
-1075 VRKLNANIDKVIKNI
+1075 VRKLEANIDRVIKNI
-1090 EKNYNGANKE
+1090 ERNYKGENKE

-1111 GARADTGN
+1111 GARADTGRN
-1119 NEGEV
+1119 AGEV
-1124 KTYGASSLQNKHIKV
+1124 KTYGASSLQNQHIKV
-1139 NEDGSVAVEF
+1139 NDDGSVAVEF
-1149 IGKHGKVNNY
+1149 IGKHGKPNYY
-1159 KVKDPTLTKIL
+1159 KVNDPTLSKIL
-1170 KQRAARPDK
+1170 KERAARPDK
-1179 EQKVFDTDYRKLKK
+1179 EQNVFDTDYRKLKM
-1193 FSKAVS
+1193 FSKEVS

-1205 FRTRVGTNR
+1205 FRTRIGTNR
-1214 AKEAVAKMPVPK
+1214 AKEAVAKMPAPK
-1226 TEKELTKAKLAV
+1226 TEKELMKAKLTV
-1238 AEAVSEYLCNTRK
+1238 AEAVSKYLCNTRK
-1251 VCLDKYIDPIVF
+1251 VCLEKYIDPIVF
-1263 DVWKIKGE
+1263 KAWKIKGE

>member
-1 MARKQAFTEDSFT
+1 MSKKQTFDLSTGDSFT

-26 LQGYGYYSLSP
+26 LQSYSQYSLSP
-37 FVSRQRTDLEAAY
+37 FVTRNRIDLEAAY

-59 VDTVAEDMTREGVTI
+59 VDTIAEDMTREGVTI

-90 TDLSIWHELANTI
+90 TDLNIWHELANTI

-121 DYEKPLNVNAVGKG
+121 DYEKPLNINAIGKG

-152 GNLVTEIGPSMG
+152 GDLVTEIGPSMG

-175 PALSGV
+175 PALSGQR
-181 NVHYSRII
+181 VHYSRVI

-218 LMAFDSATQGA
+218 LVAFDSATQGA

-238 RTIQVKGFREALA
+238 RTIRVKGFREALA

-266 IRLLQTIEGLTV
+266 IRLLQTLEGMTV
-278 LDGDDSF
+278 LDGDDQF
-285 QVHPYSFSG
+285 EIHPYSFGG
-294 ISDVLMQFGEQIS
+294 ISDVLMRFGEQIS

-325 SSTGES
+325 SSSGES

-346 QMRAPLVKLFDVI
+346 QMRAALVKLFDVV
-359 GRSVLGKAL
+359 GRSVLGKSL
-368 PKDFEFEFNS
+368 PKGFEFEFNS

-385 EKGQIASTDATAI
+385 EKGQIAATDATTI
-398 AAAYGAGLITKK
+398 ASAYGAGLITKK
-410 IAMKELL
+410 IGMKELL
-417 QNSRITGRFTN
+417 QSSRVSGRFTN

-435 NAKEETPP
+435 SAKEEVP

-450 ASLPIGSESPG
+450 ASPPEGSESSG
-461 SLLPPSEKSIDDL
+461 SPLPPSDEDNEKTIEDL
-474 KQELEAL
+474 KNDLEAL
-481 DIEGGG
+481 NIEGG
-487 DEFADLKQKLD
+487 DDDSLDALKKKLD

-505 ILDKPSAVDGARKFF
+505 IIDKPSAADSNVRRFF
-520 KDGISKILKP
+520 KDGIGKILKP
-530 LVGLALI
+530 LVGLALV
-537 YHWFKKDKQ
+537 YRWLKKDKQ
-546 ISTEERA
+546 ISTEERV
-553 NRLLGRSPYSPGQD
+553 NRLLGRSPYSPGSD
-567 SIEKKPSK
+567 SAVKPSK
-575 KEVLLSIQKELK
+575 KEVLESIQKELK

-601 GGVSIKGKEF
+601 GGVSI
-611 KGGEFI
+611 
-617 PSEGGY
+617 
-623 AEEYEKMQKEG
+623 
-634 KNEPSEEPKEDK
+634 
-646 QSGIQEAFKKK
+646 
-657 HPNVSGTEAKYEG
+657 
-670 LTKELALKKVKE
+670 
-682 LRDKNIFA
+682 
-690 TIWHQEGPKSG
+690 
-701 DKSKYFVG
+701 
-709 VPKSKESEPAKT
+709 
-721 NKEENKTGISTESPE
+721 
-736 FKAWFK
+736 
-742 GSKVVNENGD
+742 
-752 PLVVYHGTSKEFS
+752 
-765 EFSKEKIGSNLD
+765 
-777 TGDWGKGFYFGDKP
+777 
-791 KAEEYGKRSANP
+791 
-803 ETWKTKPF
+803 
-811 YIDIKNPLVLSGSR
+811 
-825 KEEILTPDHPWT
+825 
-837 SVLKKMFGKEIID
+837 
-850 RAIEDEL
+850 
-857 DIPSLIRGEI
+857 
-867 GSDKFTET
+867 
-875 LKENGYDGVIR
+875 
-886 KYKEGSYEII
+886 
-896 PFDPEQIKSV
+896 
-906 ESKKGKE
+906 KGKE

-999 KKGEEVEKPGALVME
+999 KKGEEVEKAGALVMA
-1014 NGKPLP
+1014 NGDPLP

-1045 LVAGTDQKGHR
+1045 LVAGTDQKGNR
-1056 QVKYSESHDE
+1056 QVKYSKAHDE
-1066 RVSIVKFGK
+1066 RVAIIKFAK
-1075 VRKLNANIDKVIKNI
+1075 VRKLEANIDRVIKNI
-1090 EKNYNGANKE
+1090 ERNYKGDKKE

-1111 GARADTGN
+1111 GARADTGRN
-1119 NEGEV
+1119 VGEV
-1124 KTYGASSLQNKHIKV
+1124 KTYGASSLQNQHIKV
-1139 NEDGSVAVEF
+1139 NDDGSVAVEF
-1149 IGKHGKVNNY
+1149 IGKHGKPNYY
-1159 KVKDPTLTKIL
+1159 KVNDPTLSKIL
-1170 KQRAARPDK
+1170 KERAARPDR
-1179 EQKVFDTDYRKLKK
+1179 EQKVFDTDYRKLKM
-1193 FSKAVS
+1193 FSKEVS

-1214 AKEAVAKMPVPK
+1214 AKEAVAKMPAPK
-1226 TEKELTKAKLAV
+1226 TEKELMKAKLTV
-1238 AEAVSEYLCNTRK
+1238 AEAVSKYLCNTRK
-1251 VCLDKYIDPIVF
+1251 VCLEKYIDPIVF
-1263 DVWKIKGE
+1263 KAWKIKGE

>member
-1 MARKQAFTEDSFT
+1 MSKKQTFDLSTGDSFT

-26 LQGYGYYSLSP
+26 LQSYSQYSLSP
-37 FVSRQRTDLEAAY
+37 FVTRNRIDLEAAY

-59 VDTVAEDMTREGVTI
+59 VDTIAEDMTREGVTI

-90 TDLSIWHELANTI
+90 TDLNIWHELANTI

-121 DYEKPLNVNAVGKG
+121 DYEKPLNINAIGKG

-152 GNLVTEIGPSMG
+152 GDLVTEIGPSMG

-175 PALSGV
+175 PALSGQR
-181 NVHYSRII
+181 VHYSRVI

-202 TENLWGLSV
+202 AENLWGLSV

-218 LMAFDSATQGA
+218 LVAFDSATQGA

-266 IRLLQTIEGLTV
+266 IRLLQTLEGLTV
-278 LDGDDSF
+278 LDGDDNF

-346 QMRAPLVKLFDVI
+346 QMRAPLVKLFDVV
-359 GRSVLGKAL
+359 GRSVLGKSL
-368 PKDFEFEFNS
+368 PKGFEFEFNS

-385 EKGQIASTDATAI
+385 EKGQIAATDATTI
-398 AAAYGAGLITKK
+398 ASAYGAGLITKK
-410 IAMKELL
+410 IGMKELL
-417 QNSRITGRFTN
+417 QSSRVSGRFTN

-435 NAKEETPP
+435 SAKEEVP

-450 ASLPIGSESPG
+450 ASPPEGSESSG
-461 SLLPPSEKSIDDL
+461 SPLPPSDEDNEKTIEDL
-474 KQELEAL
+474 KNDLEAL
-481 DIEGGG
+481 DIEGGDDNSLEG
-487 DEFADLKQKLD
+487 LKRKLD

-505 ILDKPSAVDGARKFF
+505 IVDKPSAADGSVRKFF
-520 KDGISKILKP
+520 KDGIGKILKP
-530 LVGLALI
+530 LVGLALV
-537 YHWFKKDKQ
+537 YRWLKKDKQ
-546 ISTEERA
+546 ISTEERV
-553 NRLLGRSPYSPGQD
+553 NRLLGRSPYSPGSD
-567 SIEKKPSK
+567 SAVKPSK
-575 KEVLLSIQKELK
+575 KEVLESIQKELK

-601 GGVSIKGKEF
+601 GGVSI
-611 KGGEFI
+611 
-617 PSEGGY
+617 
-623 AEEYEKMQKEG
+623 
-634 KNEPSEEPKEDK
+634 
-646 QSGIQEAFKKK
+646 
-657 HPNVSGTEAKYEG
+657 
-670 LTKELALKKVKE
+670 
-682 LRDKNIFA
+682 
-690 TIWHQEGPKSG
+690 
-701 DKSKYFVG
+701 
-709 VPKSKESEPAKT
+709 
-721 NKEENKTGISTESPE
+721 
-736 FKAWFK
+736 
-742 GSKVVNENGD
+742 
-752 PLVVYHGTSKEFS
+752 
-765 EFSKEKIGSNLD
+765 
-777 TGDWGKGFYFGDKP
+777 
-791 KAEEYGKRSANP
+791 
-803 ETWKTKPF
+803 
-811 YIDIKNPLVLSGSR
+811 
-825 KEEILTPDHPWT
+825 
-837 SVLKKMFGKEIID
+837 
-850 RAIEDEL
+850 
-857 DIPSLIRGEI
+857 
-867 GSDKFTET
+867 
-875 LKENGYDGVIR
+875 
-886 KYKEGSYEII
+886 
-896 PFDPEQIKSV
+896 
-906 ESKKGKE
+906 KGKE

-999 KKGEEVEKPGALVME
+999 KKGEEVEKAGALVMA
-1014 NGKPLP
+1014 NGDPLP

-1045 LVAGTDQKGHR
+1045 LVAGTDQKGNR
-1056 QVKYSESHDE
+1056 QVKYSKAHDE
-1066 RVSIVKFGK
+1066 RVAIIKFAK
-1075 VRKLNANIDKVIKNI
+1075 VRKLEANIDRVIKNI
-1090 EKNYNGANKE
+1090 ERNYKGDKKE

-1111 GARADTGN
+1111 GARADTGRN
-1119 NEGEV
+1119 AGEV
-1124 KTYGASSLQNKHIKV
+1124 KTYGASSLQNKHVKV
-1139 NEDGSVAVEF
+1139 NDDGSVAVEF
-1149 IGKHGKVNNY
+1149 IGKHGKPNYY
-1159 KVKDPTLTKIL
+1159 KVNDPTLSKIL
-1170 KQRAARPDK
+1170 KERAARPDK
-1179 EQKVFDTDYRKLKK
+1179 EQNVFDTDYRKLKM
-1193 FSKAVS
+1193 FSKEVS

-1205 FRTRVGTNR
+1205 FRTRIGTNR
-1214 AKEAVAKMPVPK
+1214 AKEAVAKMPAPK
-1226 TEKELTKAKLAV
+1226 TEKELMKAKLTV
-1238 AEAVSEYLCNTRK
+1238 AEAVSKYLCNTRK
-1251 VCLDKYIDPIVF
+1251 VCLEKYIDPIVF
-1263 DVWKIKGE
+1263 KAWKIKGE